1 MATELGQ
8 AYVQVI
14 PSAKG
19 IGGMLK
25 KSMGG
30 DFDSAGQSLG
40 TSLGSKIKKAL
51 IAAGI
56 GKALKTAIFE
66 GAKLEQ
72 SLGGVETLFKGSAGR
87 VKQYASQA
95 FKTAGMSANE
105 YMENVTSFSA
115 AMISSLG
122 GNTKKAAQL
131 SNQAITD
138 MSDNA
143 NKMGSDI
150 SMITQTYQSLAR
162 GQYQM
167 LDNLKLG
174 YGGTKG
180 EMQRL
185 LNDAEK
191 LTGKKYDISNFSDVT
206 QAIHAIQT
214 EMGITGTTAKEAAST
229 ISGSFN
235 MMKASAK
242 DFLGNLTLG
251 RDVSKSME
259 NLVAS
264 TGTFLSNL
272 LPALGNIAKG
282 LVNVIG
288 TTFPQLFSQIGKS
301 LGANMPG
308 LISKGLSMITQFTAS
323 LRNNAGKFIS
333 AGMDMLLKLAQGFAR
348 SMPVLIQKI
357 PQIVT
362 NIAGIINDNA
372 PKVLATGVKIIIT
385 LAKGLIQA
393 IPTLIANIP
402 QILRAM
408 WNAFTAFSWLNLGG
422 TIIRGIVGA
431 LRGGVGALFS
441 AAQSLGTTIL
451 NALANLP
458 ALLFNAGATAIVRM
472 IQGLRS
478 AWGVLTGIGV
488 QIISV
493 IISGLASLGSR
504 LWNKAKS
511 AVSRMISAF
520 RSGGW
525 GSIGTHIIS
534 GIIRGIA
541 GAAGRLF
548 SAMKNL
554 ASRALKSAKKALGIE
569 SPSKIFAAEVGHF
582 IPSGIALGVERNEG
596 VLTASMKHA
605 AGTMTDAFNPN
616 LVRTANSSWSQM
628 NMYPAYK
635 DAFSG
640 GVVQNINIYQPVK
653 TPGETARAIKDAAF
667 KIGLA
672 GGQ

>member
-1 MATELGQ
+1 MATELGK

-30 DFDSAGQSLG
+30 DMDSAGTSLG
-40 TSLGSKIKKAL
+40 KGLGSKIKAAI

-56 GKALKTAIFE
+56 GKVLKTAIFE

-87 VKQYASQA
+87 VKKYAA
-95 FKTAGMSANE
+95 EAYRTAGMSGNE

-122 GNTKKAAQL
+122 GNTKKAAKL

-143 NKMGSDI
+143 NKMGTDL
-150 SMITQTYQSLAR
+150 SMVTQTYQSLAR

-191 LTGKKYDISNFSDVT
+191 LTGKKYDISSFSDVT

-214 EMGITGTTAKEAAST
+214 QMGITGTTAKEAAST

-235 MMKASAK
+235 MMKSAAK

-259 NLVAS
+259 NLVTS

-288 TTFPQLFSQIGKS
+288 TTFPQMFSKIGNS
-301 LGANMPG
+301 LGASMPG
-308 LISKGLSMITQFTAS
+308 LISKGLTMVTQFTAS
-323 LRNNAGKFIS
+323 LRKNAGKFVS
-333 AGMDMLLKLAQGFAR
+333 AGMEMLLKLAQGWAN
-348 SMPVLIQKI
+348 SMPVMIQKI
-357 PQIVT
+357 PQIIT
-362 NIAGIINDNA
+362 NIAGLINDNA
-372 PKVLATGVKIIIT
+372 PKIMVTGGKIIIT
-385 LAKGLIQA
+385 LVRGLINA

-408 WNAFTAFSWLNLGG
+408 WNAFTAFNWMSLGSSM
-422 TIIRGIVGA
+422 ISGIAGA
-431 LRGGVGALFS
+431 LRSGIGSLFS
-441 AAQSLGTTIL
+441 AAQSLCVTIV
-451 NALANLP
+451 NAFINLP
-458 ALLFNAGATAIVRM
+458 TVLFNAGATAIVHL
-472 IQGLRS
+472 IQGFRS
-478 AWGVLTGIGV
+478 AWGVITSIGGRIV
-488 QIISV
+488 V
-493 IISGLASLGSR
+493 AVISGLVSLASRMWSS
-504 LWNKAKS
+504 AKS
-511 AVSRMISAF
+511 AASRMLSAF
-520 RSGGW
+520 RAVSW
-525 GSIGTHIIS
+525 GSVGTHIIS

-541 GAAGRLF
+541 GAAGKLF
-548 SAMKNL
+548 SSMKNL
-554 ASRALKSAKKALGIE
+554 ASKALSAAKKVLGIN
-569 SPSKIFAAEVGHF
+569 SPSRVFAAEVGRW
-582 IPSGIALGVERNEG
+582 IPAGIAVGVTNNSGILSSVMDDTAKSM
-596 VLTASMKHA
+596 TAS
-605 AGTMTDAFNPN
+605 FNPN
-616 LVRTANSSWSQM
+616 LVRNAQISWSGATQ
-628 NMYPAYK
+628 NNA
-635 DAFSG
+635 ANQTG
-640 GVVQNINIYQPVK
+640 NVVQNINIYQPVK
-653 TPGETARAIKDAAF
+653 TPGETAEAIKNTAKYAF
-667 KIGLA
+667 A
-672 GGQ
+672 GDYI

>member
-1 MATELGQ
+1 MATELGK

-19 IGGMLK
+19 IGDMLK
-25 KSMGG
+25 KSRGG
-30 DFDSAGQSLG
+30 DIDSAGTSLG
-40 TSLGSKIKKAL
+40 KGLGSKIKAA
-51 IAAGI
+51 IVAAGI
-56 GKALKTAIFE
+56 GKVLKTAIFE

-95 FKTAGMSANE
+95 FRTAGMSANE

-122 GNTKKAAQL
+122 GNTKKAARL

-150 SMITQTYQSLAR
+150 NMITQTYQSLAR

-180 EMQRL
+180 ELQRL

-191 LTGKKYDISNFSDVT
+191 LTGKKYDISSFSDVT

-214 EMGITGTTAKEAAST
+214 QMGITGTTAKEAAST

-242 DFLGNLTLG
+242 NFLGNLTLG
-251 RDVSKSME
+251 RDVSQTLQQ
-259 NLVAS
+259 LVTS

-282 LVNVIG
+282 IVSVIG
-288 TTFPQLFSQIGKS
+288 STFPQLFGQIGNS
-301 LGANMPG
+301 LGANMPK
-308 LISKGLSMITQFTAS
+308 LISKGLDMITQFTAS
-323 LRNNAGKFIS
+323 LRSNAGKFIS
-333 AGMDMLLKLAQGFAR
+333 AGADMLLKLAQGLAN
-348 SMPVLIQKI
+348 SLPILIQKL
-357 PQIVT
+357 PQIIT

-372 PKVLATGVKIIIT
+372 PKLLVTGVKIIIT
-385 LAKGLIQA
+385 LAKGIIQA

-402 QILRAM
+402 QILRAI
-408 WNAFTAFSWLNLGG
+408 WNAFTAFNWLSLGS
-422 TIIRGIVGA
+422 TIVRSIAGA

-458 ALLFNAGATAIVRM
+458 TFLFNAGATAIVHM
-472 IQGLRS
+472 IQGFRS
-478 AWGVLTGIGV
+478 AWGVITSIGG
-488 QIISV
+488 QIVVAIV
-493 IISGLASLGSR
+493 SGLLRLPSLM
-504 LWNKAKS
+504 WNKAKG
-511 AVSRMISAF
+511 AVSRMKSAF
-520 RSGGW
+520 TSGGW
-525 GSIGTHIIS
+525 HNIGSHIVS

-548 SAMKNL
+548 SSMRNL
-554 ASRALKSAKKALGIE
+554 ASKALSSAKKALGIS
-569 SPSKIFAAEVGHF
+569 SPSRVFAAEVGKW
-582 IPSGIALGVERNEG
+582 IPAGIAVGVTRNSSI
-596 VLTASMKHA
+596 LTEIMDDTAKSM
-605 AGTMTDAFNPN
+605 TNSFNPN
-616 LVRTANSSWSQM
+616 LVRNAQISWNGAPQSNGVM
-628 NMYPAYK
+628 PA
-635 DAFSG
+635 G
-640 GVVQNINIYQPVK
+640 NVVQNINIYQPVK
-653 TPGETARAIKDAAF
+653 TPGETAEAIKNTAKYAF
-667 KIGLA
+667 A
-672 GGQ
+672 GDYI

>member
-1 MATELGQ
+1 MATELGK

-30 DFDSAGQSLG
+30 DMDSAGTSLG
-40 TSLGSKIKKAL
+40 KGLGSKIKAAI

-56 GKALKTAIFE
+56 GKVLKTAIFE

-87 VKQYASQA
+87 VKKYAA
-95 FKTAGMSANE
+95 EAYRTAGMSGNE

-122 GNTKKAAQL
+122 GNTKKAAKL

-143 NKMGSDI
+143 NKMGTDL
-150 SMITQTYQSLAR
+150 SMVTQTYQSLAR

-191 LTGKKYDISNFSDVT
+191 LTGKKYDISSFSDVT

-214 EMGITGTTAKEAAST
+214 QMGITGTTAKEAAST

-259 NLVAS
+259 NLVTS

-288 TTFPQLFSQIGKS
+288 TTFPQMFSKIGNS
-301 LGANMPG
+301 LGASMPG
-308 LISKGLSMITQFTAS
+308 LISKGLTMVTQFTAS
-323 LRNNAGKFIS
+323 LRKNAGKFVS
-333 AGMDMLLKLAQGFAR
+333 AGMEMLLKLAQGWAN
-348 SMPVLIQKI
+348 SMPVMIQKI
-357 PQIVT
+357 PQIIT
-362 NIAGIINDNA
+362 NIAGLINDNA
-372 PKVLATGVKIIIT
+372 PKIMVTGGKIIIT
-385 LAKGLIQA
+385 LVKGLINA

-408 WNAFTAFSWLNLGG
+408 WNAFTAFNWMSLGSSM
-422 TIIRGIVGA
+422 ISGIAGA
-431 LRGGVGALFS
+431 LRSGIGSLFS
-441 AAQSLGTTIL
+441 AAQSLCVTIV
-451 NALANLP
+451 NAFINLP
-458 ALLFNAGATAIVRM
+458 TVLFNAGATAIVHL
-472 IQGLRS
+472 IQGFRS
-478 AWGVLTGIGV
+478 AWGVITSIGGRIV
-488 QIISV
+488 V
-493 IISGLASLGSR
+493 AVISGLVSLASRMWSS
-504 LWNKAKS
+504 AKS
-511 AVSRMISAF
+511 AASRMLSAF
-520 RSGGW
+520 RAVSW
-525 GSIGTHIIS
+525 GSVGTHIIS

-541 GAAGRLF
+541 GAAGKLF

-554 ASRALKSAKKALGIE
+554 ASKALSAAKKVLGIN
-569 SPSKIFAAEVGHF
+569 SPSRVFAAEVGRW
-582 IPSGIALGVERNEG
+582 IPAGIAVGVTKNSG
-596 VLTASMKHA
+596 MLSSVMDDTAKSM
-605 AGTMTDAFNPN
+605 TSSFNPN
-616 LVRTANSSWSQM
+616 LVRNAQISWSGATQ
-628 NMYPAYK
+628 NNA
-635 DAFSG
+635 ANQTG
-640 GVVQNINIYQPVK
+640 NVVQNINIYQPVK
-653 TPGETARAIKDAAF
+653 TPGETAEAIKNTAKYAF
-667 KIGLA
+667 A
-672 GGQ
+672 GDYI

>member
-1 MATELGQ
+1 MATELGK

-30 DFDSAGQSLG
+30 DMDSAGTSLG
-40 TSLGSKIKKAL
+40 KGLGSKIKAAI

-56 GKALKTAIFE
+56 GKVLKTAIFE

-87 VKQYASQA
+87 VKKYAA
-95 FKTAGMSANE
+95 EAYRTAGMSENE

-122 GNTKKAAQL
+122 GNTKKAAKL

-143 NKMGSDI
+143 NKMGTDL
-150 SMITQTYQSLAR
+150 SMVTQTYQSLAR

-191 LTGKKYDISNFSDVT
+191 LTGKKYDISSFSDVT

-214 EMGITGTTAKEAAST
+214 QMGITGTTAKEAAST

-235 MMKASAK
+235 MMKSAAK

-259 NLVAS
+259 NLVTS

-288 TTFPQLFSQIGKS
+288 TTFPQMFSKIGNS
-301 LGANMPG
+301 LGASMPG
-308 LISKGLSMITQFTAS
+308 LISKGLTMVTQFTAS
-323 LRNNAGKFIS
+323 LRKNAGKFVS
-333 AGMDMLLKLAQGFAR
+333 AGMEMLLKLAQGWAN
-348 SMPVLIQKI
+348 SMPVMIQKI
-357 PQIVT
+357 PQIIT
-362 NIAGIINDNA
+362 NIAGLINDNA
-372 PKVLATGVKIIIT
+372 PKIMVTGGKIIIT
-385 LAKGLIQA
+385 LVKGLINA

-408 WNAFTAFSWLNLGG
+408 WNAFTAFNWMSLGSSM
-422 TIIRGIVGA
+422 ISGIAGA
-431 LRGGVGALFS
+431 LRSGIGSLFS
-441 AAQSLGTTIL
+441 AAQSLCVTIV
-451 NALANLP
+451 NAFINLP
-458 ALLFNAGATAIVRM
+458 TVLFNAGATAIVHL
-472 IQGLRS
+472 IQGFRS
-478 AWGVLTGIGV
+478 AWGVITSIGGRIV
-488 QIISV
+488 V
-493 IISGLASLGSR
+493 AVISGLVSLASRMWSS
-504 LWNKAKS
+504 AKS
-511 AVSRMISAF
+511 AASRMLSAF
-520 RSGGW
+520 RAVSW
-525 GSIGTHIIS
+525 GSVGTHIIS
-534 GIIRGIA
+534 GIVRGIA
-541 GAAGRLF
+541 GAAGKLF

-554 ASRALKSAKKALGIE
+554 ASKALSAAKKVLGIN
-569 SPSKIFAAEVGHF
+569 SPSRVFAAEVGRW
-582 IPSGIALGVERNEG
+582 IPAGIAVGVTKNSG
-596 VLTASMKHA
+596 MLSSVMDDTAKSM
-605 AGTMTDAFNPN
+605 TSSFNPN
-616 LVRTANSSWSQM
+616 LVRNAQISWSGATQ
-628 NMYPAYK
+628 NNA
-635 DAFSG
+635 ANQTG
-640 GVVQNINIYQPVK
+640 NVVQNINIYQPVK
-653 TPGETARAIKDAAF
+653 TPGETAEAIKNTAKYAF
-667 KIGLA
+667 A
-672 GGQ
+672 GDYI

>member
-1 MATELGQ
+1 MATELGK

-30 DFDSAGQSLG
+30 DMDSAGTSLG
-40 TSLGSKIKKAL
+40 KGLGSKIKAAI

-56 GKALKTAIFE
+56 GKVLKTAIFE

-87 VKQYASQA
+87 VKKYAA
-95 FKTAGMSANE
+95 EAYRTAGMSGNE

-122 GNTKKAAQL
+122 GNTKKAAKL

-143 NKMGSDI
+143 NKMGSDL
-150 SMITQTYQSLAR
+150 SMVTQTYQSLAR

-191 LTGKKYDISNFSDVT
+191 LTGKKYDISSFSDVT

-214 EMGITGTTAKEAAST
+214 QMGITGTTAKEAAST

-235 MMKASAK
+235 MMKSAAK

-259 NLVAS
+259 NLVTS

-288 TTFPQLFSQIGKS
+288 TTFPQMFSKIGNS
-301 LGANMPG
+301 LGASMPG
-308 LISKGLSMITQFTAS
+308 LISKGLTMVTQFTAS
-323 LRNNAGKFIS
+323 LRKNAGKFVS
-333 AGMDMLLKLAQGFAR
+333 AGMEMLLKLAQGWAN
-348 SMPVLIQKI
+348 SMPVMIQKI
-357 PQIVT
+357 PQIIT
-362 NIAGIINDNA
+362 NIAGLINDNA
-372 PKVLATGVKIIIT
+372 PKIMVTGGKIIIT
-385 LAKGLIQA
+385 LVKGLINA

-408 WNAFTAFSWLNLGG
+408 WNAFTAFNWMSLGSSM
-422 TIIRGIVGA
+422 ISGIAGA
-431 LRGGVGALFS
+431 LRSGIGSLFS
-441 AAQSLGTTIL
+441 AAQSLCVTIV
-451 NALANLP
+451 NAFINLP
-458 ALLFNAGATAIVRM
+458 TVLFNAGATAIVHL
-472 IQGLRS
+472 IQGFRS
-478 AWGVLTGIGV
+478 AWGVITSIGGRIV
-488 QIISV
+488 V
-493 IISGLASLGSR
+493 AVISGLVSLASRMWSS
-504 LWNKAKS
+504 AKS
-511 AVSRMISAF
+511 AASRMLSAF
-520 RSGGW
+520 RAVSW
-525 GSIGTHIIS
+525 GSVGTHIIS
-534 GIIRGIA
+534 GIVRGIA
-541 GAAGRLF
+541 GAAGKLF

-554 ASRALKSAKKALGIE
+554 ASKALSAAKKVLGIN
-569 SPSKIFAAEVGHF
+569 SPSRVFAAEVGRW
-582 IPSGIALGVERNEG
+582 IPAGIAVGVTKNSG
-596 VLTASMKHA
+596 MLSSVMDDTAKSM
-605 AGTMTDAFNPN
+605 TSSFNPN
-616 LVRTANSSWSQM
+616 LVRNAQISWSGATQ
-628 NMYPAYK
+628 NNA
-635 DAFSG
+635 ANQTG
-640 GVVQNINIYQPVK
+640 NVVQNINIYQPVK
-653 TPGETARAIKDAAF
+653 TPGETAEAIKNTAKYAF
-667 KIGLA
+667 A
-672 GGQ
+672 GDYI

>member
-1 MATELGQ
+1 MATELGK

-30 DFDSAGQSLG
+30 DMDSAGTSLG
-40 TSLGSKIKKAL
+40 KGLGSKIKAAI

-56 GKALKTAIFE
+56 GKVLKTAIFE

-87 VKQYASQA
+87 VKKYAA
-95 FKTAGMSANE
+95 EAYRTAGMSGNE

-122 GNTKKAAQL
+122 GNTKKAAKL

-143 NKMGSDI
+143 NKMGTDL
-150 SMITQTYQSLAR
+150 SMVTQTYQSLAR

-174 YGGTKG
+174 YGGTKD

-191 LTGKKYDISNFSDVT
+191 LTGKKYDISSFSDVT

-214 EMGITGTTAKEAAST
+214 QMGITGTTAKEAAST

-259 NLVAS
+259 NLVTS

-288 TTFPQLFSQIGKS
+288 TTFPQMFSKIGNS
-301 LGANMPG
+301 LGASMPG
-308 LISKGLSMITQFTAS
+308 LISKGLTMVTQFTAS
-323 LRNNAGKFIS
+323 LRKNAGKFVS
-333 AGMDMLLKLAQGFAR
+333 AGMEMLLKLAQGWAN
-348 SMPVLIQKI
+348 SMPVMIQKI
-357 PQIVT
+357 PQIIT
-362 NIAGIINDNA
+362 NIAGLINDNA
-372 PKVLATGVKIIIT
+372 PKIMVTGGKIIIT
-385 LAKGLIQA
+385 LVKGLINA

-408 WNAFTAFSWLNLGG
+408 WNAFTAFNWMSLGSSM
-422 TIIRGIVGA
+422 ISGIAGA
-431 LRGGVGALFS
+431 LRSGIGSLFS
-441 AAQSLGTTIL
+441 AAQSLCVTIV
-451 NALANLP
+451 NAFINLP
-458 ALLFNAGATAIVRM
+458 TVLFNAGATAIVHL
-472 IQGLRS
+472 IQGFRS
-478 AWGVLTGIGV
+478 AWGVITSIGGRIV
-488 QIISV
+488 V
-493 IISGLASLGSR
+493 AVISGLVSLASRMWSS
-504 LWNKAKS
+504 AKS
-511 AVSRMISAF
+511 AASRMLSAF
-520 RSGGW
+520 RAVSW
-525 GSIGTHIIS
+525 GSVGTHIIS

-541 GAAGRLF
+541 GAAGKLF
-548 SAMKNL
+548 SSMKNL
-554 ASRALKSAKKALGIE
+554 ASKALSAAKKVLGIN
-569 SPSKIFAAEVGHF
+569 SPSRVFAAEVGRW
-582 IPSGIALGVERNEG
+582 IPAGIAVGVTKNSG
-596 VLTASMKHA
+596 MLSSVMDDTAKSM
-605 AGTMTDAFNPN
+605 TSSFNPN
-616 LVRTANSSWSQM
+616 LVRNAQISWSGATQ
-628 NMYPAYK
+628 NNA
-635 DAFSG
+635 ANQTG
-640 GVVQNINIYQPVK
+640 NVVQNINIYQPVK
-653 TPGETARAIKDAAF
+653 TPGETAEAIKNTAKYAF
-667 KIGLA
+667 A
-672 GGQ
+672 GDYI

>member
-1 MATELGQ
+1 MATELGK

-30 DFDSAGQSLG
+30 DMDSAGTSLG
-40 TSLGSKIKKAL
+40 KGLGSKIKAAI

-56 GKALKTAIFE
+56 GKVLKTAIFE

-87 VKQYASQA
+87 VKKYAA
-95 FKTAGMSANE
+95 EAYRTAGMSGNE

-122 GNTKKAAQL
+122 GNTKKAAKL

-143 NKMGSDI
+143 NKMGTDL
-150 SMITQTYQSLAR
+150 SMVTQTYQSLAR

-191 LTGKKYDISNFSDVT
+191 LTGKKYDISSFSDVT

-214 EMGITGTTAKEAAST
+214 QMGITGTTAKEAAST

-259 NLVAS
+259 NLVTS

-288 TTFPQLFSQIGKS
+288 TTFPQMFSKIGNS
-301 LGANMPG
+301 LGASMPG
-308 LISKGLSMITQFTAS
+308 LISKGLTMVTQFTAS
-323 LRNNAGKFIS
+323 LRKNAGKFVS
-333 AGMDMLLKLAQGFAR
+333 AGMEMLLKLAQGWAN
-348 SMPVLIQKI
+348 SMPVMIQKI
-357 PQIVT
+357 PQIIT
-362 NIAGIINDNA
+362 NIAGLINDNA
-372 PKVLATGVKIIIT
+372 PKIMVTGGKIIIT
-385 LAKGLIQA
+385 LVKGLINA

-408 WNAFTAFSWLNLGG
+408 WNAFTAFNWMSIGSSM
-422 TIIRGIVGA
+422 ISGIAGA
-431 LRGGVGALFS
+431 LRSGIGSLFS
-441 AAQSLGTTIL
+441 AAQSLCVTIV
-451 NALANLP
+451 NAFINLP
-458 ALLFNAGATAIVRM
+458 TVLFNAGATAIVHL
-472 IQGLRS
+472 IQGFRS
-478 AWGVLTGIGV
+478 AWGVITSIGGRIV
-488 QIISV
+488 V
-493 IISGLASLGSR
+493 AVISGLVSLASRMWSS
-504 LWNKAKS
+504 AKS
-511 AVSRMISAF
+511 AASRMLSAF
-520 RSGGW
+520 RAVSW
-525 GSIGTHIIS
+525 GSVGTHIIS

-541 GAAGRLF
+541 GAAGKLF
-548 SAMKNL
+548 SSMKNL
-554 ASRALKSAKKALGIE
+554 ASKALSAAKKVLGIN
-569 SPSKIFAAEVGHF
+569 SPSRVFAAEVGRW
-582 IPSGIALGVERNEG
+582 IPAGIAVGVTKNSG
-596 VLTASMKHA
+596 MLSSVMDDTAKSM
-605 AGTMTDAFNPN
+605 TSSFNPN
-616 LVRTANSSWSQM
+616 LVRNAQISWSGSTQ
-628 NMYPAYK
+628 NNA
-635 DAFSG
+635 ANQTG
-640 GVVQNINIYQPVK
+640 NVVQNINIYQPVK
-653 TPGETARAIKDAAF
+653 TPGETAEAIKNTAKYAF
-667 KIGLA
+667 A
-672 GGQ
+672 GDYI

>member
-1 MATELGQ
+1 MATELGK

-30 DFDSAGQSLG
+30 DMDSAGTSLG
-40 TSLGSKIKKAL
+40 KGLGSKIKAAI

-56 GKALKTAIFE
+56 GKVLKTAIFE

-87 VKQYASQA
+87 VKKYAA
-95 FKTAGMSANE
+95 EAYRTAGMSGNE

-122 GNTKKAAQL
+122 GNTKKAAKL

-143 NKMGSDI
+143 NKMGTDL
-150 SMITQTYQSLAR
+150 SMVTQTYQSLAR

-191 LTGKKYDISNFSDVT
+191 LTGKKYDISSFSDVT

-214 EMGITGTTAKEAAST
+214 QMGITGTTAKEAAST

-259 NLVAS
+259 NLVTS

-288 TTFPQLFSQIGKS
+288 TTFPQMFSKIGNS
-301 LGANMPG
+301 LGASMPG
-308 LISKGLSMITQFTAS
+308 LISKGLTMVTQFTAS
-323 LRNNAGKFIS
+323 LRRNAGKFVS
-333 AGMDMLLKLAQGFAR
+333 AGMEMLLKLAQGWAN
-348 SMPVLIQKI
+348 SMPVMIQKI
-357 PQIVT
+357 PQIIT
-362 NIAGIINDNA
+362 NIAGLINDNA
-372 PKVLATGVKIIIT
+372 PKIMVTGGKIIIT
-385 LAKGLIQA
+385 LVKGLINA

-408 WNAFTAFSWLNLGG
+408 WNAFTAFNWMSLGSSM
-422 TIIRGIVGA
+422 ISGIVGA
-431 LRGGVGALFS
+431 LRSGIGSLFS
-441 AAQSLGTTIL
+441 AAQSLCVTIV
-451 NALANLP
+451 NAFINLP
-458 ALLFNAGATAIVRM
+458 TVLFNAGATAIVHL
-472 IQGLRS
+472 IQGFRS
-478 AWGVLTGIGV
+478 AWGVITSIGGRIV
-488 QIISV
+488 V
-493 IISGLASLGSR
+493 AVISGLVSLASRMWSS
-504 LWNKAKS
+504 AKS
-511 AVSRMISAF
+511 AASRMLSAF
-520 RSGGW
+520 RAVSW
-525 GSIGTHIIS
+525 GSVGTHIIS

-541 GAAGRLF
+541 GAAGKLF
-548 SAMKNL
+548 SSMKNL
-554 ASRALKSAKKALGIE
+554 ASKALSAAKKVLGIN
-569 SPSKIFAAEVGHF
+569 SPSRVFAAEVGRW
-582 IPSGIALGVERNEG
+582 IPAGIAVGVTKNSGILSSVMDDTAKSM
-596 VLTASMKHA
+596 TAS
-605 AGTMTDAFNPN
+605 FNPN
-616 LVRTANSSWSQM
+616 LVRNAQISWSGATQ
-628 NMYPAYK
+628 NNA
-635 DAFSG
+635 ANQTG
-640 GVVQNINIYQPVK
+640 NVVQNINIYQPVK
-653 TPGETARAIKDAAF
+653 TPGETAEAIKNTAKYAF
-667 KIGLA
+667 A
-672 GGQ
+672 GDYI

>member
-1 MATELGQ
+1 MATELGK

-30 DFDSAGQSLG
+30 DMDSAGTSLG
-40 TSLGSKIKKAL
+40 KGLGSKIKAAI

-56 GKALKTAIFE
+56 GKVLKTAIFE

-87 VKQYASQA
+87 VKKYAA
-95 FKTAGMSANE
+95 EAYRTAGMSGNE

-122 GNTKKAAQL
+122 GNTKKAAKL

-143 NKMGSDI
+143 NKMGTDL
-150 SMITQTYQSLAR
+150 SMVTQTYQSLAR

-191 LTGKKYDISNFSDVT
+191 LTGKKYDISSFSDVT

-214 EMGITGTTAKEAAST
+214 QMGITGTTAKEAAST

-235 MMKASAK
+235 MMKSAAK

-259 NLVAS
+259 NLVTS

-288 TTFPQLFSQIGKS
+288 TTFPQMFSKIGNS
-301 LGANMPG
+301 LGASMPG
-308 LISKGLSMITQFTAS
+308 LISKGLTMVTQFTAS
-323 LRNNAGKFIS
+323 LRKNAGKFVS
-333 AGMDMLLKLAQGFAR
+333 AGMEMLLKLAQGWAN
-348 SMPVLIQKI
+348 SMPVMIQKI
-357 PQIVT
+357 PQIIT
-362 NIAGIINDNA
+362 NIAGLINDNA
-372 PKVLATGVKIIIT
+372 PKIMVTGGKIIIT
-385 LAKGLIQA
+385 LVKGLINA

-408 WNAFTAFSWLNLGG
+408 WNAFTAFNWMSLGSSM
-422 TIIRGIVGA
+422 ISGIAGA
-431 LRGGVGALFS
+431 LRSGIGSLFS
-441 AAQSLGTTIL
+441 AAQSLCVTIV
-451 NALANLP
+451 NAFINLP
-458 ALLFNAGATAIVRM
+458 TVLFNAGATAIVHL
-472 IQGLRS
+472 IQGFRS
-478 AWGVLTGIGV
+478 AWGVITSIGGRIV
-488 QIISV
+488 V
-493 IISGLASLGSR
+493 AVISGLVSLASRMWSS
-504 LWNKAKS
+504 AKS
-511 AVSRMISAF
+511 AASRMLSAF
-520 RSGGW
+520 RAVSW
-525 GSIGTHIIS
+525 GSVGTHIIS

-541 GAAGRLF
+541 GAAGKLF

-554 ASRALKSAKKALGIE
+554 ASKALSAAKKVLGIN
-569 SPSKIFAAEVGHF
+569 SPSRVFAAEVGRW
-582 IPSGIALGVERNEG
+582 IPAGIAVGVTKNSG
-596 VLTASMKHA
+596 MLSSVMDDTAKSM
-605 AGTMTDAFNPN
+605 TSSFNPN
-616 LVRTANSSWSQM
+616 LVRNAQISWSGATQ
-628 NMYPAYK
+628 NNA
-635 DAFSG
+635 ANQTG
-640 GVVQNINIYQPVK
+640 NVVQNINIYQPVK
-653 TPGETARAIKDAAF
+653 TPGETAEAIKNTAKYAF
-667 KIGLA
+667 A
-672 GGQ
+672 GDYI

>member
-1 MATELGQ
+1 MATELGK

-30 DFDSAGQSLG
+30 DMDSAGTSLG
-40 TSLGSKIKKAL
+40 KGLGSKIKAAI

-56 GKALKTAIFE
+56 GKVLKTAIFE

-87 VKQYASQA
+87 VKKYAA
-95 FKTAGMSANE
+95 EAYRTAGMSGNE

-122 GNTKKAAQL
+122 GNTKKAAKL

-143 NKMGSDI
+143 NKMGTDL
-150 SMITQTYQSLAR
+150 SMVTQTYQSLAR

-191 LTGKKYDISNFSDVT
+191 LTGKKYDISSFSDVT

-214 EMGITGTTAKEAAST
+214 QMGITGTTAKEAAST

-259 NLVAS
+259 NLVTS

-288 TTFPQLFSQIGKS
+288 TTFPQMFSKIGNS
-301 LGANMPG
+301 LGASMPG
-308 LISKGLSMITQFTAS
+308 LISKGLTMVTQFTAS
-323 LRNNAGKFIS
+323 LRRNAGKFVS
-333 AGMDMLLKLAQGFAR
+333 AGMEMLLKLAQGWAN
-348 SMPVLIQKI
+348 SMPVMIQKI
-357 PQIVT
+357 PQIIT
-362 NIAGIINDNA
+362 NIAGLINDNA
-372 PKVLATGVKIIIT
+372 PKIMVTGGKIIIT
-385 LAKGLIQA
+385 LVKGLINA

-408 WNAFTAFSWLNLGG
+408 WNAFTAFNWMSLGSSM
-422 TIIRGIVGA
+422 ISGIAGA
-431 LRGGVGALFS
+431 LRSGIGSLFS
-441 AAQSLGTTIL
+441 AAQSLCVTIV
-451 NALANLP
+451 NAFINLP
-458 ALLFNAGATAIVRM
+458 TVLFNAGATAIVHL
-472 IQGLRS
+472 IQGFRS
-478 AWGVLTGIGV
+478 AWGVITSIGGRIV
-488 QIISV
+488 V
-493 IISGLASLGSR
+493 AVISGLVSLASRMWSS
-504 LWNKAKS
+504 AKS
-511 AVSRMISAF
+511 AASRMLSAF
-520 RSGGW
+520 RAVSW
-525 GSIGTHIIS
+525 GSVGTHIIS
-534 GIIRGIA
+534 GIVRGIA
-541 GAAGRLF
+541 GAAGKLF

-554 ASRALKSAKKALGIE
+554 ASKALSAAKKVLGIN
-569 SPSKIFAAEVGHF
+569 SPSRVFAAEVGRW
-582 IPSGIALGVERNEG
+582 IPAGIAVGVTKNSG
-596 VLTASMKHA
+596 MLSSVMDDTAKSM
-605 AGTMTDAFNPN
+605 TSSFNPN
-616 LVRTANSSWSQM
+616 LVRNAQISWSGATQ
-628 NMYPAYK
+628 NNA
-635 DAFSG
+635 ANQTG
-640 GVVQNINIYQPVK
+640 NVVQNINIYQPVK
-653 TPGETARAIKDAAF
+653 TPGETAEAIKNTAKYAF
-667 KIGLA
+667 A
-672 GGQ
+672 GDYI

>member
-1 MATELGQ
+1 MATELGK

-30 DFDSAGQSLG
+30 DMDSAGTSLG
-40 TSLGSKIKKAL
+40 KGLGSKIKAAI

-56 GKALKTAIFE
+56 GKVLKTAIFE

-87 VKQYASQA
+87 VKKYAA
-95 FKTAGMSANE
+95 EAYRTAGMSGNE

-122 GNTKKAAQL
+122 GNTKKAAKL

-143 NKMGSDI
+143 NKMGTDL
-150 SMITQTYQSLAR
+150 SMVTQTYQSLAR

-191 LTGKKYDISNFSDVT
+191 LTGKKYDISSFSDVT

-214 EMGITGTTAKEAAST
+214 QMGITGTTAKEAAST

-259 NLVAS
+259 NLVTS

-288 TTFPQLFSQIGKS
+288 TTFPQMFSKIGNS
-301 LGANMPG
+301 LGASMPG
-308 LISKGLSMITQFTAS
+308 LISKGLTMVTQFTAS
-323 LRNNAGKFIS
+323 LRRNAGKFVS
-333 AGMDMLLKLAQGFAR
+333 AGMEMLLKLAQGWAN
-348 SMPVLIQKI
+348 SMPVMIQKI
-357 PQIVT
+357 PQIIT
-362 NIAGIINDNA
+362 NIAGLINDNA
-372 PKVLATGVKIIIT
+372 PKIMVTGGKIIIT
-385 LAKGLIQA
+385 LVRGLINA

-408 WNAFTAFSWLNLGG
+408 WNAFTAFNWMSLGSSM
-422 TIIRGIVGA
+422 ISGIAGA
-431 LRGGVGALFS
+431 LRSGIGSLFS
-441 AAQSLGTTIL
+441 AAQSLCVTIV
-451 NALANLP
+451 NAFINLP
-458 ALLFNAGATAIVRM
+458 TVLFNAGATAIVHL
-472 IQGLRS
+472 IQGFRS
-478 AWGVLTGIGV
+478 AWGVITSIGGRIV
-488 QIISV
+488 V
-493 IISGLASLGSR
+493 AVISGLVSLASRMWSS
-504 LWNKAKS
+504 AKS
-511 AVSRMISAF
+511 AALRMLSAF
-520 RSGGW
+520 RAVSW
-525 GSIGTHIIS
+525 GSVGTHIIS

-541 GAAGRLF
+541 GAAGKLF
-548 SAMKNL
+548 SSMKNL
-554 ASRALKSAKKALGIE
+554 ASKALSAAKKVLGIN
-569 SPSKIFAAEVGHF
+569 SPSRVFAAEVGRW
-582 IPSGIALGVERNEG
+582 IPAGIAVGVTKNSGILSSVMDDTAKSM
-596 VLTASMKHA
+596 TAS
-605 AGTMTDAFNPN
+605 FNPN
-616 LVRTANSSWSQM
+616 LVRNAQISWSGATQ
-628 NMYPAYK
+628 NNA
-635 DAFSG
+635 ANQTG
-640 GVVQNINIYQPVK
+640 NVVQNINIYQPVK
-653 TPGETARAIKDAAF
+653 TPGETAEAIKNTAKYAF
-667 KIGLA
+667 AEDYI
-672 GGQ
+672 

>member
-1 MATELGQ
+1 MATELGK

-30 DFDSAGQSLG
+30 DMDSAGTSLG
-40 TSLGSKIKKAL
+40 KGLGSKIKAAI

-56 GKALKTAIFE
+56 GKVLKTAIFE

-87 VKQYASQA
+87 VKKYAA
-95 FKTAGMSANE
+95 EAYRTAGMSGNE

-122 GNTKKAAQL
+122 GNTKKAAKL

-143 NKMGSDI
+143 NKMGTDL
-150 SMITQTYQSLAR
+150 SMVTQTYQSLAR

-191 LTGKKYDISNFSDVT
+191 LTGKKYDISSFSDVT

-214 EMGITGTTAKEAAST
+214 QMGITGTTAKEAAST

-235 MMKASAK
+235 MMKSAAK

-259 NLVAS
+259 NLVTS

-288 TTFPQLFSQIGKS
+288 TTFPQMFSKIGNS
-301 LGANMPG
+301 LGASMPG
-308 LISKGLSMITQFTAS
+308 LISKGLTMVTQFTAS
-323 LRNNAGKFIS
+323 LRKNAGKFVS
-333 AGMDMLLKLAQGFAR
+333 AGMEMLLKLAQGWAN
-348 SMPVLIQKI
+348 SMPVMIQKI
-357 PQIVT
+357 PQIIT
-362 NIAGIINDNA
+362 NIAGLINDNA
-372 PKVLATGVKIIIT
+372 PKIMVTGGKIIIT
-385 LAKGLIQA
+385 LVKGLINA

-408 WNAFTAFSWLNLGG
+408 WNAFTAFNWMSLGSSM
-422 TIIRGIVGA
+422 ISGIAGA
-431 LRGGVGALFS
+431 LRSGIGSLFS
-441 AAQSLGTTIL
+441 AAQSLCVTIV
-451 NALANLP
+451 NAFINLP
-458 ALLFNAGATAIVRM
+458 TVLFNAGATAIVHL
-472 IQGLRS
+472 IQGFRS
-478 AWGVLTGIGV
+478 AWGIITSIGGRIV
-488 QIISV
+488 V
-493 IISGLASLGSR
+493 AVISGLVSLASRMWSS
-504 LWNKAKS
+504 AKS
-511 AVSRMISAF
+511 AASRMLSAF
-520 RSGGW
+520 RAVSW
-525 GSIGTHIIS
+525 GSVGTHIIS
-534 GIIRGIA
+534 GIVRGIA
-541 GAAGRLF
+541 GAAGKLF

-554 ASRALKSAKKALGIE
+554 ASKALSAAKKVLGIN
-569 SPSKIFAAEVGHF
+569 SPSRVFAAEVGRW
-582 IPSGIALGVERNEG
+582 IPAGIAVGVTKNSG
-596 VLTASMKHA
+596 MLSSVMDDTAKSM
-605 AGTMTDAFNPN
+605 TSSFNPN
-616 LVRTANSSWSQM
+616 LVRNAQISWSGATQ
-628 NMYPAYK
+628 NNA
-635 DAFSG
+635 ANQTG
-640 GVVQNINIYQPVK
+640 NVVQNINIYQPVK
-653 TPGETARAIKDAAF
+653 TPGETAEAIKNTAKYAF
-667 KIGLA
+667 A
-672 GGQ
+672 GDYI

>member
-1 MATELGQ
+1 MATELGK

-30 DFDSAGQSLG
+30 DMDSAGTSLG
-40 TSLGSKIKKAL
+40 KGLGSKIKAAI

-56 GKALKTAIFE
+56 GKVLKTAIFE

-87 VKQYASQA
+87 VKKYAA
-95 FKTAGMSANE
+95 EAYRTAGMSGNE

-122 GNTKKAAQL
+122 GNTKKAAKL

-143 NKMGSDI
+143 NKMGTDL
-150 SMITQTYQSLAR
+150 SMVTQTYQSLAR

-191 LTGKKYDISNFSDVT
+191 LTGKKYDISSFSDVT

-214 EMGITGTTAKEAAST
+214 QMGITGTTAKEAAST

-259 NLVAS
+259 NLVTS
-264 TGTFLSNL
+264 TGTFFSNL

-288 TTFPQLFSQIGKS
+288 TTFPQMFSKIGNS
-301 LGANMPG
+301 LGASMPG
-308 LISKGLSMITQFTAS
+308 LISKGLTMVTQFTAS
-323 LRNNAGKFIS
+323 LRKNAGKFVS
-333 AGMDMLLKLAQGFAR
+333 AGMEMLLKLAQGWAN
-348 SMPVLIQKI
+348 SMPVMIQKI
-357 PQIVT
+357 PQIIT
-362 NIAGIINDNA
+362 NIAGLINDNA
-372 PKVLATGVKIIIT
+372 PKIMITGGKIIIT
-385 LAKGLIQA
+385 LVNGLINA

-408 WNAFTAFSWLNLGG
+408 WNAFTAFNWMSLGS
-422 TIIRGIVGA
+422 TMISGIAGA
-431 LRGGVGALFS
+431 LRSGIGSLFS
-441 AAQSLGTTIL
+441 AAQSLCVTIV
-451 NALANLP
+451 NAFINLP
-458 ALLFNAGATAIVRM
+458 TVLFNAGATAIVHL
-472 IQGLRS
+472 IQGFRS
-478 AWGVLTGIGV
+478 AWGVITSIGGRIV
-488 QIISV
+488 V
-493 IISGLASLGSR
+493 AVISGLVSLASRMWSS
-504 LWNKAKS
+504 AKS
-511 AVSRMISAF
+511 AASRMLSAF
-520 RSGGW
+520 RAVSW
-525 GSIGTHIIS
+525 GSVGTHIIS

-541 GAAGRLF
+541 GAAGKLF
-548 SAMKNL
+548 SSMKNL
-554 ASRALKSAKKALGIE
+554 ASKALSAAKKVLGIN
-569 SPSKIFAAEVGHF
+569 SPSRVFAAEVGRW
-582 IPSGIALGVERNEG
+582 IPAGIAVGVTKNSGILSSVMDDTAKSM
-596 VLTASMKHA
+596 TAS
-605 AGTMTDAFNPN
+605 FNPN
-616 LVRTANSSWSQM
+616 LVRNAQISWSGATQ
-628 NMYPAYK
+628 NNA
-635 DAFSG
+635 ANQTG
-640 GVVQNINIYQPVK
+640 NVVQNINIYQPVK
-653 TPGETARAIKDAAF
+653 TPGETAEAIKNTAKYAF
-667 KIGLA
+667 A
-672 GGQ
+672 GDYI

>member
-1 MATELGQ
+1 MATELGK

-30 DFDSAGQSLG
+30 DMDSAGTSLG
-40 TSLGSKIKKAL
+40 KGLGSKIKAAI

-56 GKALKTAIFE
+56 GKVLKTAIFE

-87 VKQYASQA
+87 VKKYAA
-95 FKTAGMSANE
+95 EAYRTAGMSGNE

-122 GNTKKAAQL
+122 GNTKKAAKL

-143 NKMGSDI
+143 NKMGTDL
-150 SMITQTYQSLAR
+150 SMVTQTYQSLAR

-191 LTGKKYDISNFSDVT
+191 LTGKKYDISSFSDVT

-214 EMGITGTTAKEAAST
+214 QMGITGTTAKEAAST

-235 MMKASAK
+235 MMKSAAI

-259 NLVAS
+259 NLVTS

-288 TTFPQLFSQIGKS
+288 TTFPQMFSKIGNS
-301 LGANMPG
+301 LGASMPG
-308 LISKGLSMITQFTAS
+308 LISKGLTMVTQFTAS
-323 LRNNAGKFIS
+323 LRKNAGKFVS
-333 AGMDMLLKLAQGFAR
+333 AGMEMLLKLAQGWAN
-348 SMPVLIQKI
+348 SMPVMIQKI
-357 PQIVT
+357 PQIIT
-362 NIAGIINDNA
+362 NIAGLINDNA
-372 PKVLATGVKIIIT
+372 PKIMVTGGKIIIT
-385 LAKGLIQA
+385 LVKGLINA

-408 WNAFTAFSWLNLGG
+408 WNAFTAFNWMSLGSSM
-422 TIIRGIVGA
+422 ISGIAGA
-431 LRGGVGALFS
+431 LRSGIGSLFS
-441 AAQSLGTTIL
+441 AAQSLCVTIV
-451 NALANLP
+451 NAFINLP
-458 ALLFNAGATAIVRM
+458 TVLFNAGATAIVHL
-472 IQGLRS
+472 IQGFRS
-478 AWGVLTGIGV
+478 AWGVITSIGGRIV
-488 QIISV
+488 V
-493 IISGLASLGSR
+493 AVISGLVSLASRMWSS
-504 LWNKAKS
+504 AKS
-511 AVSRMISAF
+511 AASRMLSAF
-520 RSGGW
+520 RAVSW
-525 GSIGTHIIS
+525 GSVGTHIIS
-534 GIIRGIA
+534 GIVRGIA
-541 GAAGRLF
+541 GAAGKLF

-554 ASRALKSAKKALGIE
+554 ASKALSAAKKVLGIN
-569 SPSKIFAAEVGHF
+569 SPSRVFAAEVGRW
-582 IPSGIALGVERNEG
+582 IPAGIAVGVTKNSG
-596 VLTASMKHA
+596 MLSSVMDDTAKSM
-605 AGTMTDAFNPN
+605 TSSFNPN
-616 LVRTANSSWSQM
+616 LVRNAQISWSGATQ
-628 NMYPAYK
+628 NNA
-635 DAFSG
+635 ANQTG
-640 GVVQNINIYQPVK
+640 NVVQNINIYQPVK
-653 TPGETARAIKDAAF
+653 TPGETAEAIKNTAKYAF
-667 KIGLA
+667 A
-672 GGQ
+672 GDYI

>member
-1 MATELGQ
+1 MATELGK

-30 DFDSAGQSLG
+30 DMDSAGTSLG
-40 TSLGSKIKKAL
+40 KGLGSKIKAAI

-56 GKALKTAIFE
+56 GKVLKTAIFE

-87 VKQYASQA
+87 VKKYAA
-95 FKTAGMSANE
+95 EAYRTAGMSGNE

-122 GNTKKAAQL
+122 GNTKKAAKL

-143 NKMGSDI
+143 NKMGTDL
-150 SMITQTYQSLAR
+150 SMVTQTYQSLAR

-191 LTGKKYDISNFSDVT
+191 LTGKKYDISSFSDVT

-214 EMGITGTTAKEAAST
+214 QMGITGTTAKEAAST

-259 NLVAS
+259 NLVTS

-288 TTFPQLFSQIGKS
+288 TTFPQMFSKIGNS
-301 LGANMPG
+301 LGASMPG
-308 LISKGLSMITQFTAS
+308 LISKGLTMVTQFTAS
-323 LRNNAGKFIS
+323 LRKNAGKFVS
-333 AGMDMLLKLAQGFAR
+333 AGMEMLLKLAQGWAN
-348 SMPVLIQKI
+348 SMPVMIQKI
-357 PQIVT
+357 PQIIT
-362 NIAGIINDNA
+362 NIAGLINDNA
-372 PKVLATGVKIIIT
+372 PKIMITGGKIIIT
-385 LAKGLIQA
+385 LVKGLINA

-408 WNAFTAFSWLNLGG
+408 WNAFTAFNWMSLGSSM
-422 TIIRGIVGA
+422 ISGIAGA
-431 LRGGVGALFS
+431 LRSGIGSLFS
-441 AAQSLGTTIL
+441 AAQSLCVTIV
-451 NALANLP
+451 NAFINLP
-458 ALLFNAGATAIVRM
+458 TVLFNAGATAIVHL
-472 IQGLRS
+472 IQGFRS
-478 AWGVLTGIGV
+478 AWGVITSIGGRIV
-488 QIISV
+488 V
-493 IISGLASLGSR
+493 AVISGLVSLASRMWSS
-504 LWNKAKS
+504 AKS
-511 AVSRMISAF
+511 AASRMFSAF
-520 RSGGW
+520 RAVSW
-525 GSIGTHIIS
+525 GSVGTHIIS

-541 GAAGRLF
+541 GAAGKLF

-554 ASRALKSAKKALGIE
+554 ASKALSAAKKVLGIN
-569 SPSKIFAAEVGHF
+569 SPSRVFAAEVGRW
-582 IPSGIALGVERNEG
+582 IPAGIAVGVTKNSG
-596 VLTASMKHA
+596 MLSSVMDDTAKSM
-605 AGTMTDAFNPN
+605 TSSFNPN
-616 LVRTANSSWSQM
+616 LVRNAQISWSGATQ
-628 NMYPAYK
+628 NNA
-635 DAFSG
+635 ANQTG
-640 GVVQNINIYQPVK
+640 NVVQNINIYQPVK
-653 TPGETARAIKDAAF
+653 TPGETAEAIKNTAKYAF
-667 KIGLA
+667 A
-672 GGQ
+672 GDYI

>member
-1 MATELGQ
+1 MATELGK

-30 DFDSAGQSLG
+30 DMDSAGTSLG
-40 TSLGSKIKKAL
+40 KGLGSKIKAAI

-56 GKALKTAIFE
+56 GKVLKTAIFE

-87 VKQYASQA
+87 VKKYAA
-95 FKTAGMSANE
+95 EAYRTAGMSGNE

-122 GNTKKAAQL
+122 GNTKKAAKL

-143 NKMGSDI
+143 NKMGTDL
-150 SMITQTYQSLAR
+150 SMVTQTYQSLAR

-191 LTGKKYDISNFSDVT
+191 LTGKKYDISSFSDVT

-214 EMGITGTTAKEAAST
+214 QMGITGTTAKEAAST

-251 RDVSKSME
+251 RDVSQSME
-259 NLVAS
+259 NLVTS

-288 TTFPQLFSQIGKS
+288 TTFPQMFSKIGNS
-301 LGANMPG
+301 LGASMPG
-308 LISKGLSMITQFTAS
+308 LISKGLTMVTQFTAS
-323 LRNNAGKFIS
+323 LRKNAGKFVS
-333 AGMDMLLKLAQGFAR
+333 AGMEMLLKLAQGWAN
-348 SMPVLIQKI
+348 SMPVMIQKI
-357 PQIVT
+357 PQIIT
-362 NIAGIINDNA
+362 NIAGLINDNA
-372 PKVLATGVKIIIT
+372 PKIMATGGKIIIT
-385 LAKGLIQA
+385 LVKGLINA

-408 WNAFTAFSWLNLGG
+408 WNAFTAFNWMSLGSSM
-422 TIIRGIVGA
+422 ISGIAGA
-431 LRGGVGALFS
+431 LRSGIGSLFS
-441 AAQSLGTTIL
+441 AAQSLCVTIV
-451 NALANLP
+451 NAFINLP
-458 ALLFNAGATAIVRM
+458 TVLFNAGATAIVHL
-472 IQGLRS
+472 IQGFRS
-478 AWGVLTGIGV
+478 AWGVITSIGGRIV
-488 QIISV
+488 V
-493 IISGLASLGSR
+493 AVISGLVSLASRMWSS
-504 LWNKAKS
+504 AKS
-511 AVSRMISAF
+511 AASRMLSAF
-520 RSGGW
+520 RAVSW
-525 GSIGTHIIS
+525 GSVGTHIIS
-534 GIIRGIA
+534 GIVRGIA
-541 GAAGRLF
+541 GAAGKLF

-554 ASRALKSAKKALGIE
+554 ASKALSAAKKVLGIN
-569 SPSKIFAAEVGHF
+569 SPSRVFAAEVGRW
-582 IPSGIALGVERNEG
+582 IPAGIAVGVTKNSG
-596 VLTASMKHA
+596 MLSSVMDDTAKSM
-605 AGTMTDAFNPN
+605 TSSFNPN
-616 LVRTANSSWSQM
+616 LVRNAQISWSGATQ
-628 NMYPAYK
+628 NNA
-635 DAFSG
+635 ANQTG
-640 GVVQNINIYQPVK
+640 NVVQNINIYQPVK
-653 TPGETARAIKDAAF
+653 TPGETAESIKNTAKYAF
-667 KIGLA
+667 A
-672 GGQ
+672 GDYI

>member
-1 MATELGQ
+1 MATELGK

-19 IGGMLK
+19 IGDMLK

-30 DFDSAGQSLG
+30 DIDSAGTSLG
-40 TSLGSKIKKAL
+40 KGLGSKIKAAL
-51 IAAGI
+51 VAAGI
-56 GKALKTAIFE
+56 GKVLKTAIFE

-95 FKTAGMSANE
+95 FRTAGMSANE

-122 GNTKKAAQL
+122 GNTKKAARL

-150 SMITQTYQSLAR
+150 NMITQTYQSLAR

-191 LTGKKYDISNFSDVT
+191 LTGKKYDISSFSDVT
-206 QAIHAIQT
+206 QAIHVIQT
-214 EMGITGTTAKEAAST
+214 QMGITGTTAKEAAST

-242 DFLGNLTLG
+242 NFLGNLTLG
-251 RDVSKSME
+251 RDVSQTLQQ
-259 NLVAS
+259 LVTS

-282 LVNVIG
+282 IVSVIG
-288 TTFPQLFSQIGKS
+288 STFPQLFSQLGNS
-301 LGANMPG
+301 LGANMPK
-308 LISKGLSMITQFTAS
+308 LISKGLDMITQFTAS
-323 LRNNAGKFIS
+323 LRSNAGKFIS
-333 AGMDMLLKLAQGFAR
+333 AGADMLLKLAQGLAN
-348 SMPVLIQKI
+348 SLPILIQKL
-357 PQIVT
+357 PQIIT

-372 PKVLATGVKIIIT
+372 PKLLVTGVKIIIT
-385 LAKGLIQA
+385 LAKGIIQA

-402 QILRAM
+402 QILRAI
-408 WNAFTAFSWLNLGG
+408 WNAFTAFNWLSLGG
-422 TIIRGIVGA
+422 TIVRSIAGA

-458 ALLFNAGATAIVRM
+458 TFLFNAGATAIVHM
-472 IQGLRS
+472 IQGFRS
-478 AWGVLTGIGV
+478 AWGVITSIGG
-488 QIISV
+488 QIVVAIV
-493 IISGLASLGSR
+493 SGLLRLPSLM
-504 LWNKAKS
+504 WNKAKS
-511 AVSRMISAF
+511 AISRMKSAF

-525 GSIGTHIIS
+525 SSIGTHIIS

-548 SAMKNL
+548 SSMRNL
-554 ASRALKSAKKALGIE
+554 ASKALSSAKKALGIS
-569 SPSKIFAAEVGHF
+569 SPSRVFAAEVGKW
-582 IPSGIALGVERNEG
+582 IPAGIADGVARNSSI
-596 VLTASMKHA
+596 LTEVMDDTARSM
-605 AGTMTDAFNPN
+605 TNSFNPN
-616 LVRTANSSWSQM
+616 LVRNAQISWHGVSQDNGAMSSG
-628 NMYPAYK
+628 N
-635 DAFSG
+635 
-640 GVVQNINIYQPVK
+640 VVQNINIYQPVR
-653 TPGETARAIKDAAF
+653 TPGETAEAIKNTAKYAF
-667 KIGLA
+667 A
-672 GGQ
+672 GDYI

>member
-1 MATELGQ
+1 MATELGK

-30 DFDSAGQSLG
+30 DMDSAGTSLG
-40 TSLGSKIKKAL
+40 KGLGSKIKAAI

-56 GKALKTAIFE
+56 GKVLKTAIFE

-87 VKQYASQA
+87 VKKYAA
-95 FKTAGMSANE
+95 EAYRTAGMSGNE

-122 GNTKKAAQL
+122 GNTKKAAKL

-143 NKMGSDI
+143 NKMGTDL
-150 SMITQTYQSLAR
+150 SMVTQTYQSLAR

-191 LTGKKYDISNFSDVT
+191 LTGKKYDISSFSDVT

-214 EMGITGTTAKEAAST
+214 QMGITGTTAKEAAST

-235 MMKASAK
+235 MMKSAAK

-259 NLVAS
+259 NLVTS

-288 TTFPQLFSQIGKS
+288 TTFPQMFSKIGNS
-301 LGANMPG
+301 LGASMPG
-308 LISKGLSMITQFTAS
+308 LISKGLTMVTQFTAS
-323 LRNNAGKFIS
+323 LRKNAGKFVS
-333 AGMDMLLKLAQGFAR
+333 AGMEMLLKLAQGWAN
-348 SMPVLIQKI
+348 SMPVMIQKI
-357 PQIVT
+357 PQIIT
-362 NIAGIINDNA
+362 NIAGLINDNA
-372 PKVLATGVKIIIT
+372 PKIMITGGKIIIT
-385 LAKGLIQA
+385 LVKGLINA

-408 WNAFTAFSWLNLGG
+408 WNAFTAFNWMSLGS
-422 TIIRGIVGA
+422 TMISGIAGA
-431 LRGGVGALFS
+431 LRSGIGSLFS
-441 AAQSLGTTIL
+441 AAQSLCVTIV
-451 NALANLP
+451 NAFINLP
-458 ALLFNAGATAIVRM
+458 TVLFNAGATAIVHL
-472 IQGLRS
+472 IQGFRS
-478 AWGVLTGIGV
+478 AWGVITSIGGRIV
-488 QIISV
+488 V
-493 IISGLASLGSR
+493 AVISGHVSVA
-504 LWNKAKS
+504 
-511 AVSRMISAF
+511 SRM
-520 RSGGW
+520 W
-525 GSIGTHIIS
+525 H
-534 GIIRGIA
+534 
-541 GAAGRLF
+541 
-548 SAMKNL
+548 
-554 ASRALKSAKKALGIE
+554 SAKR
-569 SPSKIFAAEVGHF
+569 AA
-582 IPSGIALGVERNEG
+582 
-596 VLTASMKHA
+596 
-605 AGTMTDAFNPN
+605 
-616 LVRTANSSWSQM
+616 
-628 NMYPAYK
+628 
-635 DAFSG
+635 
-640 GVVQNINIYQPVK
+640 
-653 TPGETARAIKDAAF
+653 
-667 KIGLA
+667 
-672 GGQ
+672 

>member
-1 MATELGQ
+1 MATELGK

-30 DFDSAGQSLG
+30 DMDSAGTSLG
-40 TSLGSKIKKAL
+40 KGLGSKIKAAI

-56 GKALKTAIFE
+56 GKVLKTAIFE

-87 VKQYASQA
+87 VKKYAA
-95 FKTAGMSANE
+95 EAYRTAGMSGNE

-122 GNTKKAAQL
+122 GNTKKAAKL

-143 NKMGSDI
+143 NKMGTDL
-150 SMITQTYQSLAR
+150 SMVTQTYQSLAR

-191 LTGKKYDISNFSDVT
+191 LTGKKYDISSFSDVT

-214 EMGITGTTAKEAAST
+214 QMGITGTTAKEAAST

-235 MMKASAK
+235 MMKSAAK

-259 NLVAS
+259 NLVTS

-288 TTFPQLFSQIGKS
+288 TTFPQMFSKIGNS
-301 LGANMPG
+301 LGASMPG
-308 LISKGLSMITQFTAS
+308 LISKGLTMVTQFTAS
-323 LRNNAGKFIS
+323 LRKNAGKFVS
-333 AGMDMLLKLAQGFAR
+333 AGMEMLLKLAQGRAN
-348 SMPVLIQKI
+348 SMPVMIQKI
-357 PQIVT
+357 PQIIT
-362 NIAGIINDNA
+362 NIAGLINDNA
-372 PKVLATGVKIIIT
+372 PKIMVTGGKIIIT
-385 LAKGLIQA
+385 LVKGLINA

-408 WNAFTAFSWLNLGG
+408 WNAFTAFNWMSLGSSM
-422 TIIRGIVGA
+422 ISGIAGA
-431 LRGGVGALFS
+431 LRSGIGSLFS
-441 AAQSLGTTIL
+441 AAQSLCVTIV
-451 NALANLP
+451 NAFINLP
-458 ALLFNAGATAIVRM
+458 TVLFNAGATAIVHL
-472 IQGLRS
+472 IQGFRS
-478 AWGVLTGIGV
+478 AWGVITSIGGRIV
-488 QIISV
+488 V
-493 IISGLASLGSR
+493 AVISGLVSLASRMWSS
-504 LWNKAKS
+504 AKS
-511 AVSRMISAF
+511 AASRMFSAF
-520 RSGGW
+520 RAVSW
-525 GSIGTHIIS
+525 GSVGTHIIS

-541 GAAGRLF
+541 GAAGKLF
-548 SAMKNL
+548 SSMKNL
-554 ASRALKSAKKALGIE
+554 ASKALSAAKKVLGIN
-569 SPSKIFAAEVGHF
+569 SPSRVFAAEVGRW
-582 IPSGIALGVERNEG
+582 IPAGIAVGVTKNSGILSSVMDDTAKSM
-596 VLTASMKHA
+596 TAS
-605 AGTMTDAFNPN
+605 FNPN
-616 LVRTANSSWSQM
+616 LVRNAQISWSGATQ
-628 NMYPAYK
+628 NNA
-635 DAFSG
+635 ANQTG
-640 GVVQNINIYQPVK
+640 NVVQNINIYQPVK
-653 TPGETARAIKDAAF
+653 TPGETAEAIKNTAKYAF
-667 KIGLA
+667 A
-672 GGQ
+672 GDYI

>member
-1 MATELGQ
+1 MATELGK

-30 DFDSAGQSLG
+30 DMDSAGTSLG
-40 TSLGSKIKKAL
+40 KGLGSKIKAAI

-56 GKALKTAIFE
+56 GKVLKTAIFE

-87 VKQYASQA
+87 VKKYAA
-95 FKTAGMSANE
+95 EAYRTAGMSGNE

-122 GNTKKAAQL
+122 GNTKKAAKL

-143 NKMGSDI
+143 NKMGTDL
-150 SMITQTYQSLAR
+150 SMVTQTYQSLAR

-191 LTGKKYDISNFSDVT
+191 LTGKKYDISSFSDVT

-214 EMGITGTTAKEAAST
+214 QMGITGTTAKEAAST

-235 MMKASAK
+235 MMKSAAK

-259 NLVAS
+259 NLVTS

-288 TTFPQLFSQIGKS
+288 TTFPQMFSKIGNS
-301 LGANMPG
+301 LGASMPG
-308 LISKGLSMITQFTAS
+308 LISKGLTMVTQFTAS
-323 LRNNAGKFIS
+323 LRKNAGKFVS
-333 AGMDMLLKLAQGFAR
+333 AGMEMLLKLAQGWAN
-348 SMPVLIQKI
+348 SMPVMIQKI
-357 PQIVT
+357 PQIIT
-362 NIAGIINDNA
+362 NIAGLINDNA
-372 PKVLATGVKIIIT
+372 PKIMVTGGKIIIT
-385 LAKGLIQA
+385 LVKGLINA

-408 WNAFTAFSWLNLGG
+408 WNAFTAFNWMSLGSSM
-422 TIIRGIVGA
+422 ISGIAGA
-431 LRGGVGALFS
+431 LRSGIGSLFS
-441 AAQSLGTTIL
+441 AAQSLCVTIV
-451 NALANLP
+451 NAFINLP
-458 ALLFNAGATAIVRM
+458 TVLFNAGATAIVHL
-472 IQGLRS
+472 IQGFRS
-478 AWGVLTGIGV
+478 AWGVITSIGGRIV
-488 QIISV
+488 V
-493 IISGLASLGSR
+493 AVISGLISLASRMWSS
-504 LWNKAKS
+504 AKS
-511 AVSRMISAF
+511 AASRMLSAF
-520 RSGGW
+520 RAVSW
-525 GSIGTHIIS
+525 GSVGTHIIS
-534 GIIRGIA
+534 GIVRGIA
-541 GAAGRLF
+541 GAAGKLF
-548 SAMKNL
+548 SSMKNL
-554 ASRALKSAKKALGIE
+554 ASKALSAAKTVLGIN
-569 SPSKIFAAEVGHF
+569 SPSRVFAAEVGRW
-582 IPSGIALGVERNEG
+582 IPAGIAVGVTKNSG
-596 VLTASMKHA
+596 MLSSVMDDTAKSM
-605 AGTMTDAFNPN
+605 TSSFNPN
-616 LVRTANSSWSQM
+616 LVRNAQISWSGVKQ
-628 NMYPAYK
+628 NNA
-635 DAFSG
+635 ANQTG
-640 GVVQNINIYQPVK
+640 NVVQNINIYQPVK
-653 TPGETARAIKDAAF
+653 TPGETAEAIKNTAKYAF
-667 KIGLA
+667 A
-672 GGQ
+672 GDYI

>member
-1 MATELGQ
+1 MATELGK

-30 DFDSAGQSLG
+30 DMDSAGTSLG
-40 TSLGSKIKKAL
+40 KGLGSKIKAAI

-56 GKALKTAIFE
+56 GKVLKTAIFE

-87 VKQYASQA
+87 VKKYAA
-95 FKTAGMSANE
+95 EAYRTAGMSGNE

-122 GNTKKAAQL
+122 GNTKKAAKL

-143 NKMGSDI
+143 NKMGTDL
-150 SMITQTYQSLAR
+150 SMVTQTYQSLAR

-191 LTGKKYDISNFSDVT
+191 LTGKKYDISSFSDVT

-214 EMGITGTTAKEAAST
+214 QMGITGTTAKEAAST

-235 MMKASAK
+235 MMKSAAK

-259 NLVAS
+259 NLVTS

-288 TTFPQLFSQIGKS
+288 TTFPQMFSKIGNS
-301 LGANMPG
+301 LGASMPG
-308 LISKGLSMITQFTAS
+308 LISKGLTMVTQFTAS
-323 LRNNAGKFIS
+323 LRRNAGKFVS
-333 AGMDMLLKLAQGFAR
+333 AGMEMLLKLAQGWAN
-348 SMPVLIQKI
+348 SMPVMIQKI
-357 PQIVT
+357 PQIIT
-362 NIAGIINDNA
+362 NIAGLINDNA
-372 PKVLATGVKIIIT
+372 PKIMVTGGKIIIT
-385 LAKGLIQA
+385 LVRGLINA

-408 WNAFTAFSWLNLGG
+408 WNAFTAFNWMSLGSSM
-422 TIIRGIVGA
+422 ISGIAGA
-431 LRGGVGALFS
+431 LRSGIGSLFS
-441 AAQSLGTTIL
+441 AAQSLCVTIV
-451 NALANLP
+451 NAFINLP
-458 ALLFNAGATAIVRM
+458 TVLFNAGATAIVHL
-472 IQGLRS
+472 IQGFRS
-478 AWGVLTGIGV
+478 AWGVITSIGGRIV
-488 QIISV
+488 V
-493 IISGLASLGSR
+493 AVISGLVSLASRMWSS
-504 LWNKAKS
+504 AKS
-511 AVSRMISAF
+511 AASRMLSAF
-520 RSGGW
+520 RAVSW
-525 GSIGTHIIS
+525 GSVGTHIIS

-541 GAAGRLF
+541 GAAGKLF
-548 SAMKNL
+548 SSMKNL
-554 ASRALKSAKKALGIE
+554 ASKALSAAKKVLGIN
-569 SPSKIFAAEVGHF
+569 SPSRVFAAEVGRW
-582 IPSGIALGVERNEG
+582 IPAGIAVGVTQNSGILSSVMDDTAKSM
-596 VLTASMKHA
+596 TAS
-605 AGTMTDAFNPN
+605 FNPN
-616 LVRTANSSWSQM
+616 LVRNAQISWSGATQ
-628 NMYPAYK
+628 NNA
-635 DAFSG
+635 ANQTG
-640 GVVQNINIYQPVK
+640 NVVQNINIYQPVK
-653 TPGETARAIKDAAF
+653 TPGETAEAIKNTAKYAF
-667 KIGLA
+667 A
-672 GGQ
+672 GDYI

>member
-1 MATELGQ
+1 MATELGK

-30 DFDSAGQSLG
+30 DMDSAGTSLG
-40 TSLGSKIKKAL
+40 KGLGSKIKAAI

-56 GKALKTAIFE
+56 GKVLKTAIFE

-72 SLGGVETLFKGSAGR
+72 SLGGVETLFKESAGR
-87 VKQYASQA
+87 VKKYAA
-95 FKTAGMSANE
+95 EAYRTAGMSGNE

-122 GNTKKAAQL
+122 GNTKKAAKL

-143 NKMGSDI
+143 NKMGTDL
-150 SMITQTYQSLAR
+150 SMVTQTYQSLAR

-191 LTGKKYDISNFSDVT
+191 LTGKKYDISSFSDVT

-214 EMGITGTTAKEAAST
+214 QMGITGTTAKEAATT

-235 MMKASAK
+235 MMKSAAK

-259 NLVAS
+259 NLVTS

-288 TTFPQLFSQIGKS
+288 TTFPQMFSKIGNS
-301 LGANMPG
+301 LGASMPG
-308 LISKGLSMITQFTAS
+308 LISKGLTMVTQFTAS
-323 LRNNAGKFIS
+323 LRKNAGKFVS
-333 AGMDMLLKLAQGFAR
+333 AGMEMLLKLAQGWAN
-348 SMPVLIQKI
+348 SMPVMIQKI
-357 PQIVT
+357 PQIIT
-362 NIAGIINDNA
+362 NIAGLINDNA
-372 PKVLATGVKIIIT
+372 PKIMITGGKIIIT
-385 LAKGLIQA
+385 LVKGLINA

-408 WNAFTAFSWLNLGG
+408 WNAFTAFNWMSLGS
-422 TIIRGIVGA
+422 TMISGIAGA
-431 LRGGVGALFS
+431 LRSGIGSLFS
-441 AAQSLGTTIL
+441 AAQSLCVTIV
-451 NALANLP
+451 NAFINLP
-458 ALLFNAGATAIVRM
+458 TVLFNAGATAIIHL
-472 IQGLRS
+472 IQGFRS
-478 AWGVLTGIGV
+478 AWGVITSIGGRIV
-488 QIISV
+488 V
-493 IISGLASLGSR
+493 AVISGLVSLASRMWSS
-504 LWNKAKS
+504 AKS
-511 AVSRMISAF
+511 AASRMLSAF
-520 RSGGW
+520 RAVSW
-525 GSIGTHIIS
+525 GSVGTHIIS

-541 GAAGRLF
+541 SAAGKLF

-554 ASRALKSAKKALGIE
+554 ASKALSAAKKVLGIN
-569 SPSKIFAAEVGHF
+569 SPSRVFAAEVGRW
-582 IPSGIALGVERNEG
+582 IPAGIAVGVTKNSG
-596 VLTASMKHA
+596 MLSSVMDDTAKSM
-605 AGTMTDAFNPN
+605 TSSFNPN
-616 LVRTANSSWSQM
+616 LVRNAQISWSGATQ
-628 NMYPAYK
+628 NNA
-635 DAFSG
+635 ANQTG
-640 GVVQNINIYQPVK
+640 NVVQNINIYQPVK
-653 TPGETARAIKDAAF
+653 TPGETAEAIKNTAKYAF
-667 KIGLA
+667 A
-672 GGQ
+672 GDYI

>member
-1 MATELGQ
+1 MATELGK

-30 DFDSAGQSLG
+30 DMDSAGTSLG
-40 TSLGSKIKKAL
+40 KGLGSKIKAAI

-56 GKALKTAIFE
+56 GKVLKTAIFE

-87 VKQYASQA
+87 VKKYAA
-95 FKTAGMSANE
+95 EAYRTAGMSGNE

-122 GNTKKAAQL
+122 GNTKKAAKL

-143 NKMGSDI
+143 NKMGTDL
-150 SMITQTYQSLAR
+150 SMVTQTYQSLAR

-191 LTGKKYDISNFSDVT
+191 LTGKKYDISSFSDVT

-214 EMGITGTTAKEAAST
+214 QMGITGTTAKEAAST

-235 MMKASAK
+235 MMKSAAK

-259 NLVAS
+259 NLVTS

-288 TTFPQLFSQIGKS
+288 TTFPQMFSKIGNS
-301 LGANMPG
+301 LGASMPG
-308 LISKGLSMITQFTAS
+308 LISKGLTIVTQFTAS
-323 LRNNAGKFIS
+323 LRKNAGKFVS
-333 AGMDMLLKLAQGFAR
+333 AGMEMLLKLAQGFAR
-348 SMPVLIQKI
+348 SMPVMIQKI
-357 PQIVT
+357 PQIIT
-362 NIAGIINDNA
+362 NIAGLINDNA
-372 PKVLATGVKIIIT
+372 PKIMITGGKIIIT
-385 LAKGLIQA
+385 LVKGLINA

-408 WNAFTAFSWLNLGG
+408 WNAFTAFNWMSLGS
-422 TIIRGIVGA
+422 TMISGIAGA
-431 LRGGVGALFS
+431 LRSGIGSLFS
-441 AAQSLGTTIL
+441 AAQSLCVTIV
-451 NALANLP
+451 NAFINLP
-458 ALLFNAGATAIVRM
+458 TVLFNAGATAIVHL
-472 IQGLRS
+472 IQGFRS
-478 AWGVLTGIGV
+478 AWGVITSIGGRIV
-488 QIISV
+488 V
-493 IISGLASLGSR
+493 AVISGLVSLASRMWSS
-504 LWNKAKS
+504 AKS
-511 AVSRMISAF
+511 AASRMLSAF
-520 RSGGW
+520 RAVSW
-525 GSIGTHIIS
+525 GSVGTHIIS

-541 GAAGRLF
+541 GAAGKLF
-548 SAMKNL
+548 SSMKNL
-554 ASRALKSAKKALGIE
+554 ASKALSAAKKVLGIN
-569 SPSKIFAAEVGHF
+569 SPSKVFAAEVGRW
-582 IPSGIALGVERNEG
+582 IPAGIAVGVTKNSG
-596 VLTASMKHA
+596 MLSSVMDDTAKSM
-605 AGTMTDAFNPN
+605 TNSFNPN
-616 LVRTANSSWSQM
+616 LVRNAQISWSGATQ
-628 NMYPAYK
+628 NNA
-635 DAFSG
+635 ANQIG
-640 GVVQNINIYQPVK
+640 NVVQNINIYQPVK
-653 TPGETARAIKDAAF
+653 TPGETAEAIKNTAKYVF
-667 KIGLA
+667 A
-672 GGQ
+672 GDYI

>member
-1 MATELGQ
+1 MATELGK

-30 DFDSAGQSLG
+30 DMDSAGTSLG
-40 TSLGSKIKKAL
+40 KGLGSKIKAAI

-56 GKALKTAIFE
+56 GKVLKTAIFE

-87 VKQYASQA
+87 VKKYAA
-95 FKTAGMSANE
+95 EAYRTAGMSGNE

-122 GNTKKAAQL
+122 GNTKKAAKL

-143 NKMGSDI
+143 NKMGTDL
-150 SMITQTYQSLAR
+150 SMVTQTYQSLAR

-191 LTGKKYDISNFSDVT
+191 LTGKKYDISSFSDVT

-214 EMGITGTTAKEAAST
+214 QMGITGTTAKEAAST

-259 NLVAS
+259 NLVTS

-288 TTFPQLFSQIGKS
+288 TTFPQMFSKIGNS
-301 LGANMPG
+301 LGASMPG
-308 LISKGLSMITQFTAS
+308 LISKGLTMVTQFTTS
-323 LRNNAGKFIS
+323 LRKNAGKFVS
-333 AGMDMLLKLAQGFAR
+333 AGMEMLLKLAQGWAN
-348 SMPVLIQKI
+348 SMPVMIQKI
-357 PQIVT
+357 PQIIT
-362 NIAGIINDNA
+362 NIAGLINDNA
-372 PKVLATGVKIIIT
+372 PKIMITGGKIIIT
-385 LAKGLIQA
+385 LVKGLINA

-408 WNAFTAFSWLNLGG
+408 WNAFTAFNWMSLGS
-422 TIIRGIVGA
+422 TMISGIAGA
-431 LRGGVGALFS
+431 LRSGIGSLFS
-441 AAQSLGTTIL
+441 AAQSLCVTIV
-451 NALANLP
+451 NAFINLP
-458 ALLFNAGATAIVRM
+458 TVLFNAGATAIVHL
-472 IQGLRS
+472 IQGFRS
-478 AWGVLTGIGV
+478 AWGVITSIGGRIV
-488 QIISV
+488 V
-493 IISGLASLGSR
+493 AVISGLVSLASRMWSS
-504 LWNKAKS
+504 AKS
-511 AVSRMISAF
+511 AASRMLSAF
-520 RSGGW
+520 RAVSW
-525 GSIGTHIIS
+525 GSVGTHIIS

-541 GAAGRLF
+541 GAAGKLF
-548 SAMKNL
+548 SSMKNL
-554 ASRALKSAKKALGIE
+554 ASKALSAAKKVLGIN
-569 SPSKIFAAEVGHF
+569 SPSRVFAAEVGRW
-582 IPSGIALGVERNEG
+582 IPAGIAVGVTKNSGILSSVMDDTAKSM
-596 VLTASMKHA
+596 TAS
-605 AGTMTDAFNPN
+605 FNPN
-616 LVRTANSSWSQM
+616 LVRNAQISWSGATQ
-628 NMYPAYK
+628 NNA
-635 DAFSG
+635 ANQTG
-640 GVVQNINIYQPVK
+640 NVVQNINIYQPVK
-653 TPGETARAIKDAAF
+653 TPGETAEAIKNTAKYAF
-667 KIGLA
+667 A
-672 GGQ
+672 GDYI

>member
-1 MATELGQ
+1 MATELGK

-30 DFDSAGQSLG
+30 DMDSAGTSLG
-40 TSLGSKIKKAL
+40 KGLGSKIKAAI

-56 GKALKTAIFE
+56 GKVLKTAIFE

-87 VKQYASQA
+87 VKKYAA
-95 FKTAGMSANE
+95 EAYRTAGMSGNE

-122 GNTKKAAQL
+122 GNTKKAAKL

-143 NKMGSDI
+143 NKMGTDL
-150 SMITQTYQSLAR
+150 SMVTQTYQSLAR

-191 LTGKKYDISNFSDVT
+191 LTGKKYDISSFSDVT

-214 EMGITGTTAKEAAST
+214 QMGITGTTAKEAAST

-235 MMKASAK
+235 MMKSAAK

-259 NLVAS
+259 NLVTS

-288 TTFPQLFSQIGKS
+288 TTFPQMFSKIGNS
-301 LGANMPG
+301 LGASMPG
-308 LISKGLSMITQFTAS
+308 LISKGLTMVTQFTAS
-323 LRNNAGKFIS
+323 LRKNAGKFVS
-333 AGMDMLLKLAQGFAR
+333 AGMEMLLKLAQGWAN
-348 SMPVLIQKI
+348 SMPVMIQKI
-357 PQIVT
+357 PQIIT
-362 NIAGIINDNA
+362 NIAGLINDNA
-372 PKVLATGVKIIIT
+372 PKIMVTGGKIIIT
-385 LAKGLIQA
+385 LVKGLINA

-408 WNAFTAFSWLNLGG
+408 WNAFTAFNWMSLGSSM
-422 TIIRGIVGA
+422 ISGIAGA
-431 LRGGVGALFS
+431 LRSGIGSLFS
-441 AAQSLGTTIL
+441 AAQSLCVTIV
-451 NALANLP
+451 NAFINLP
-458 ALLFNAGATAIVRM
+458 TVLFNAGATAIVHL
-472 IQGLRS
+472 IQGFRS
-478 AWGVLTGIGV
+478 AWGVITSIGGRIV
-488 QIISV
+488 V
-493 IISGLASLGSR
+493 AVISGLVSLASRMWSS
-504 LWNKAKS
+504 AKS
-511 AVSRMISAF
+511 AASRMFSAF
-520 RSGGW
+520 RAVSW
-525 GSIGTHIIS
+525 GSVGTHIIS

-541 GAAGRLF
+541 GAAGKLF

-554 ASRALKSAKKALGIE
+554 ASKALSAAKKVLGIN
-569 SPSKIFAAEVGHF
+569 SPSRVFAAEVGRW
-582 IPSGIALGVERNEG
+582 IPAGIAVGVTKNSG
-596 VLTASMKHA
+596 MLSSVMDDTAKSM
-605 AGTMTDAFNPN
+605 TSSFNPN
-616 LVRTANSSWSQM
+616 LVRNAQISWSGATQ
-628 NMYPAYK
+628 NNA
-635 DAFSG
+635 ANQTG
-640 GVVQNINIYQPVK
+640 NVVQNINIYQPVK
-653 TPGETARAIKDAAF
+653 TPGETAEAIKNTAKYAF
-667 KIGLA
+667 A
-672 GGQ
+672 GDYI

>member
-1 MATELGQ
+1 MATELGK

-30 DFDSAGQSLG
+30 DMDSAGTSLG
-40 TSLGSKIKKAL
+40 KGLGSKIKAAI

-56 GKALKTAIFE
+56 GKVLKTAIFE

-87 VKQYASQA
+87 VKKYAA
-95 FKTAGMSANE
+95 EAYRTAGMSGNE

-122 GNTKKAAQL
+122 GNTKKAAKL

-143 NKMGSDI
+143 NKMGTDL
-150 SMITQTYQSLAR
+150 SMVTQTYQSLAR

-191 LTGKKYDISNFSDVT
+191 LTGKKYDISSFSDVT

-214 EMGITGTTAKEAAST
+214 QMGITGTTAKAAAST

-259 NLVAS
+259 NLVTS

-288 TTFPQLFSQIGKS
+288 TTFPQMFSKIGNS
-301 LGANMPG
+301 LGASMPG
-308 LISKGLSMITQFTAS
+308 LISKGLTMVTQFTAS
-323 LRNNAGKFIS
+323 LRKNAGKFVS
-333 AGMDMLLKLAQGFAR
+333 AGMEMLLKLAQGWAN
-348 SMPVLIQKI
+348 SMPVMIQKI
-357 PQIVT
+357 PQIIT
-362 NIAGIINDNA
+362 NIAGLINDNA
-372 PKVLATGVKIIIT
+372 PKIMITGGKIIIT
-385 LAKGLIQA
+385 LVKGLINA

-408 WNAFTAFSWLNLGG
+408 WNAFTAFNWMSLGS
-422 TIIRGIVGA
+422 TMISGIAGA
-431 LRGGVGALFS
+431 LRSGIGSLFS
-441 AAQSLGTTIL
+441 AAQSLCVTIV
-451 NALANLP
+451 NAFINLP
-458 ALLFNAGATAIVRM
+458 TVLFNAGATAIVHL
-472 IQGLRS
+472 IQGFRS
-478 AWGVLTGIGV
+478 AWGVITSIGGRIV
-488 QIISV
+488 V
-493 IISGLASLGSR
+493 AVISGLVSLASRMWSS
-504 LWNKAKS
+504 AKS
-511 AVSRMISAF
+511 AASRMLSAF
-520 RSGGW
+520 RAVSW
-525 GSIGTHIIS
+525 GSVGTHIIS

-541 GAAGRLF
+541 GAAGKLF
-548 SAMKNL
+548 SSMKNL
-554 ASRALKSAKKALGIE
+554 ASKALSAAKKVLGIN
-569 SPSKIFAAEVGHF
+569 SPSRVFAAEVGRW
-582 IPSGIALGVERNEG
+582 IPAGIAVGVTKNSGILSSVMDDTAKSM
-596 VLTASMKHA
+596 TAS
-605 AGTMTDAFNPN
+605 FNPN
-616 LVRTANSSWSQM
+616 LVRNAQISWSGATQ
-628 NMYPAYK
+628 NNA
-635 DAFSG
+635 ANQTG
-640 GVVQNINIYQPVK
+640 NVVQNINIYQPVK
-653 TPGETARAIKDAAF
+653 TPGETAEAIKNTAKYAF
-667 KIGLA
+667 A
-672 GGQ
+672 GDYI

>member
-1 MATELGQ
+1 MATELGK

-30 DFDSAGQSLG
+30 DMDSAGTSLG
-40 TSLGSKIKKAL
+40 KGLGSKIKAAI

-56 GKALKTAIFE
+56 GKVLKTAIFE

-87 VKQYASQA
+87 VKKYAA
-95 FKTAGMSANE
+95 EAYRTAGMSGNE

-122 GNTKKAAQL
+122 GNTKKAAKL

-143 NKMGSDI
+143 NKMGTDL
-150 SMITQTYQSLAR
+150 SMVTQTYQSLAR

-191 LTGKKYDISNFSDVT
+191 LTGKKYDISSFSDVT

-214 EMGITGTTAKEAAST
+214 QMGITGTTAKEAAST

-235 MMKASAK
+235 MMKSAAK

-259 NLVAS
+259 NLVTS

-288 TTFPQLFSQIGKS
+288 TTFPQMFSKIGNS
-301 LGANMPG
+301 LGASMPG
-308 LISKGLSMITQFTAS
+308 LISKGLTMVTQFTAS
-323 LRNNAGKFIS
+323 LRKNAGKFVS
-333 AGMDMLLKLAQGFAR
+333 AGMEMLLKLAQGWAN
-348 SMPVLIQKI
+348 SMPVMIQKI
-357 PQIVT
+357 PQIIT
-362 NIAGIINDNA
+362 NIAGLINDNA
-372 PKVLATGVKIIIT
+372 PKIMVTGGKIIIT
-385 LAKGLIQA
+385 LVKGLINA

-408 WNAFTAFSWLNLGG
+408 WNAFTAFNWMSLGS
-422 TIIRGIVGA
+422 TMISGIAGA
-431 LRGGVGALFS
+431 LRSGIGSLFS
-441 AAQSLGTTIL
+441 AAQSLCVTIV
-451 NALANLP
+451 NAFINLP
-458 ALLFNAGATAIVRM
+458 TVLFNAGATAIVHL
-472 IQGLRS
+472 IQGFRS
-478 AWGVLTGIGV
+478 AWGVITSIGGRIV
-488 QIISV
+488 V
-493 IISGLASLGSR
+493 AVISGLVSLASRMWSS
-504 LWNKAKS
+504 AKS
-511 AVSRMISAF
+511 AASRMLSAF
-520 RSGGW
+520 RAVSW
-525 GSIGTHIIS
+525 GSVGTHIIS

-541 GAAGRLF
+541 GAAGKLF

-554 ASRALKSAKKALGIE
+554 ASKALSAAKKVLGIN
-569 SPSKIFAAEVGHF
+569 SPSRVFAAEVGRW
-582 IPSGIALGVERNEG
+582 IPAGIAVGVTKNSG
-596 VLTASMKHA
+596 MLSSVMDDTAKSM
-605 AGTMTDAFNPN
+605 TSSFNPN
-616 LVRTANSSWSQM
+616 LVRNAQISWSGATQ
-628 NMYPAYK
+628 NNA
-635 DAFSG
+635 ANQTG
-640 GVVQNINIYQPVK
+640 NVVQNINIYQPVK
-653 TPGETARAIKDAAF
+653 TPGETAEAIKNTAKYTF
-667 KIGLA
+667 A
-672 GGQ
+672 GDYV

>member
-1 MATELGQ
+1 MATELGK

-30 DFDSAGQSLG
+30 DMDSAGTSLG
-40 TSLGSKIKKAL
+40 KGLGSKIKAAI

-56 GKALKTAIFE
+56 GKVLKTAIFE

-87 VKQYASQA
+87 VKKYAA
-95 FKTAGMSANE
+95 EAYRTAGMSGNE

-122 GNTKKAAQL
+122 GNTKKAAKL

-143 NKMGSDI
+143 NKMGTDL
-150 SMITQTYQSLAR
+150 SMVTQTYQSLAR

-191 LTGKKYDISNFSDVT
+191 LTGKKYDISSFSDVT

-214 EMGITGTTAKEAAST
+214 QMGITGTTAKEAAST

-288 TTFPQLFSQIGKS
+288 TTFPQIFSKIGNS
-301 LGANMPG
+301 LGASMPG
-308 LISKGLSMITQFTAS
+308 LVSKGLTMVTQFTAS
-323 LRNNAGKFIS
+323 LRKNAGKFVS
-333 AGMDMLLKLAQGFAR
+333 AGMEMLLKLAQGWAN
-348 SMPVLIQKI
+348 SMPVMIQKI
-357 PQIVT
+357 PQIIT
-362 NIAGIINDNA
+362 NIAGLINDNA
-372 PKVLATGVKIIIT
+372 PKIMITGGKIIIT
-385 LAKGLIQA
+385 LVKGLINA

-408 WNAFTAFSWLNLGG
+408 WNAFTAFNWMSLGSSM
-422 TIIRGIVGA
+422 ISGIAGA
-431 LRGGVGALFS
+431 LRSGIGSLFS
-441 AAQSLGTTIL
+441 AAQSLCVTIV
-451 NALANLP
+451 NAFINLP
-458 ALLFNAGATAIVRM
+458 TVLFNAGATAIVHL
-472 IQGLRS
+472 IQGFRS
-478 AWGVLTGIGV
+478 AWGVITSIGGRIV
-488 QIISV
+488 V
-493 IISGLASLGSR
+493 AVISGLVSLASRMWSS
-504 LWNKAKS
+504 AKS
-511 AVSRMISAF
+511 AASRMLSAF
-520 RSGGW
+520 RAVSW
-525 GSIGTHIIS
+525 GSVGTHIIS
-534 GIIRGIA
+534 GIVRGIA
-541 GAAGRLF
+541 GAAGKLF
-548 SAMKNL
+548 SSMKNL
-554 ASRALKSAKKALGIE
+554 ASKALSAAKKVLGIN
-569 SPSKIFAAEVGHF
+569 SPSRVFAAEVGRW
-582 IPSGIALGVERNEG
+582 IPAGIAVGVTKNSGILSSVMDDTAKSM
-596 VLTASMKHA
+596 TAS
-605 AGTMTDAFNPN
+605 FNPN
-616 LVRTANSSWSQM
+616 LVRNAQISWSGATQ
-628 NMYPAYK
+628 NNA
-635 DAFSG
+635 ANQTG
-640 GVVQNINIYQPVK
+640 NVVQNINIYQPVK
-653 TPGETARAIKDAAF
+653 TPGETAEAIKNTAKYAF
-667 KIGLA
+667 A
-672 GGQ
+672 GDYI

>member
-1 MATELGQ
+1 MATELGKV
-8 AYVQVI
+8 YVQVI

-30 DFDSAGQSLG
+30 DMDSAGTSLG
-40 TSLGSKIKKAL
+40 KGLGSKIKAAI

-56 GKALKTAIFE
+56 GKVLKTAIFE

-87 VKQYASQA
+87 VKKYAA
-95 FKTAGMSANE
+95 EAYRTAGMSGNE

-122 GNTKKAAQL
+122 GNTKKAAKL

-143 NKMGSDI
+143 NKMGTDL
-150 SMITQTYQSLAR
+150 SMVTQTYQSLAR

-191 LTGKKYDISNFSDVT
+191 LTGKKYDISSFSDVT

-214 EMGITGTTAKEAAST
+214 QMGITGTTAKEAAST

-288 TTFPQLFSQIGKS
+288 TTFPQIFSKIGNS
-301 LGANMPG
+301 LGASMPG
-308 LISKGLSMITQFTAS
+308 LVSKGLTMVTQFTAS
-323 LRNNAGKFIS
+323 LRKNAGKFIS
-333 AGMDMLLKLAQGFAR
+333 AGMDMLLKLAQGFAN
-348 SMPVLIQKI
+348 SMPVMIQKI
-357 PQIVT
+357 PQIIT
-362 NIAGIINDNA
+362 NIAGLINDNA
-372 PKVLATGVKIIIT
+372 PKIMVTGGKIIIT
-385 LAKGLIQA
+385 LVKGLINA

-408 WNAFTAFSWLNLGG
+408 WNAFTAFNWMSLGSSM
-422 TIIRGIVGA
+422 ISGIAGA
-431 LRGGVGALFS
+431 LRSGIGSLFS
-441 AAQSLGTTIL
+441 AAQSLCVTIV
-451 NALANLP
+451 NAFINLP
-458 ALLFNAGATAIVRM
+458 TVLFNAGATAIVHL
-472 IQGLRS
+472 IQGFRS
-478 AWGVLTGIGV
+478 AWGVITSIGGRIV
-488 QIISV
+488 V
-493 IISGLASLGSR
+493 AVISGLVSLASRMWSS
-504 LWNKAKS
+504 AKS
-511 AVSRMISAF
+511 AASRMLSAF
-520 RSGGW
+520 RAVSW
-525 GSIGTHIIS
+525 GSVGTHIIS

-541 GAAGRLF
+541 GAAGKLF
-548 SAMKNL
+548 SSMKNL
-554 ASRALKSAKKALGIE
+554 ASKALSAAKKVLGIN
-569 SPSKIFAAEVGHF
+569 SPSRVFAAEVGRW
-582 IPSGIALGVERNEG
+582 IPAGIAVGVTKNSG
-596 VLTASMKHA
+596 MLSSVMDDTAKSM
-605 AGTMTDAFNPN
+605 TSSFNPN
-616 LVRTANSSWSQM
+616 LVRNAQISWSGATQ
-628 NMYPAYK
+628 NNA
-635 DAFSG
+635 ANQTG
-640 GVVQNINIYQPVK
+640 NVVQNINIYQPVK
-653 TPGETARAIKDAAF
+653 TPGETAEAIKNTAKYAF
-667 KIGLA
+667 A
-672 GGQ
+672 GDYI

>member
-1 MATELGQ
+1 MATELGK

-30 DFDSAGQSLG
+30 DMDSAGTSLG
-40 TSLGSKIKKAL
+40 KGLGSKIKAAI

-56 GKALKTAIFE
+56 GKVLKTAIFE

-87 VKQYASQA
+87 VKKYAA
-95 FKTAGMSANE
+95 EAYRTAGMSGNE

-122 GNTKKAAQL
+122 GNTKKAAKL

-143 NKMGSDI
+143 NKMGTDL
-150 SMITQTYQSLAR
+150 SMVTQTYQSLAR

-191 LTGKKYDISNFSDVT
+191 LTGKKYDISSFSDVT

-214 EMGITGTTAKEAAST
+214 QMGITGTTAKEAAST

-235 MMKASAK
+235 MMKSAAK

-259 NLVAS
+259 NLVTS

-288 TTFPQLFSQIGKS
+288 TTFPQMFSKIGNS
-301 LGANMPG
+301 LGASMPG
-308 LISKGLSMITQFTAS
+308 LISKGLTMVTQFTAS
-323 LRNNAGKFIS
+323 LRKNAGKFVS
-333 AGMDMLLKLAQGFAR
+333 AGMEMLLKLAQGWAN
-348 SMPVLIQKI
+348 SMPVMIQKI
-357 PQIVT
+357 PQIIT
-362 NIAGIINDNA
+362 NIAGLINDNA
-372 PKVLATGVKIIIT
+372 PKIMVTGGKIIIT
-385 LAKGLIQA
+385 LVRGLINA

-408 WNAFTAFSWLNLGG
+408 WNAFTAFNWMSLGSSM
-422 TIIRGIVGA
+422 ISGIAGA
-431 LRGGVGALFS
+431 LRSGIGSLFS
-441 AAQSLGTTIL
+441 AAQSLCVTIV
-451 NALANLP
+451 NAFINLP
-458 ALLFNAGATAIVRM
+458 TVLFNAGATAIVHL
-472 IQGLRS
+472 IQGFRS
-478 AWGVLTGIGV
+478 AWGVITSIGGRIV
-488 QIISV
+488 V
-493 IISGLASLGSR
+493 AVISGLVSLASRMWSS
-504 LWNKAKS
+504 AKS
-511 AVSRMISAF
+511 AASRMFSAF
-520 RSGGW
+520 RAVSW
-525 GSIGTHIIS
+525 GSVGTHIIS

-541 GAAGRLF
+541 GAAGKLF
-548 SAMKNL
+548 SSMKNL
-554 ASRALKSAKKALGIE
+554 ASKALSAAKKVLGIN
-569 SPSKIFAAEVGHF
+569 SPSRVFAAEVGRW
-582 IPSGIALGVERNEG
+582 IPAGIAVGVTNNSGILSSVMDDTAKSM
-596 VLTASMKHA
+596 TAS
-605 AGTMTDAFNPN
+605 FNPN
-616 LVRTANSSWSQM
+616 LVRNAQISWSGATQ
-628 NMYPAYK
+628 NNA
-635 DAFSG
+635 ANQTG
-640 GVVQNINIYQPVK
+640 NVVQNINIYQPVK
-653 TPGETARAIKDAAF
+653 TPGETAEAIKNTAKYAF
-667 KIGLA
+667 A
-672 GGQ
+672 GDYI

>member
-1 MATELGQ
+1 MATELGK

-30 DFDSAGQSLG
+30 DMDSAGTSLG
-40 TSLGSKIKKAL
+40 KGLGSKIKAAI

-56 GKALKTAIFE
+56 GKVLKTAIFE

-87 VKQYASQA
+87 VKKYAA
-95 FKTAGMSANE
+95 EAYRTAGMSGNE

-122 GNTKKAAQL
+122 GNTKKAAKL

-143 NKMGSDI
+143 NKMGTDL
-150 SMITQTYQSLAR
+150 SMVTQTYQSLAR

-191 LTGKKYDISNFSDVT
+191 LTGKKYDISSFSDVT

-214 EMGITGTTAKEAAST
+214 QMGITGTTAKEAAST

-235 MMKASAK
+235 MMKSAAK

-259 NLVAS
+259 NLGTS

-288 TTFPQLFSQIGKS
+288 TTFPQMFSKIGNS
-301 LGANMPG
+301 LGASMPG
-308 LISKGLSMITQFTAS
+308 LISKGLTMVTQFTAS
-323 LRNNAGKFIS
+323 LRKNAGKFVS
-333 AGMDMLLKLAQGFAR
+333 AGMEMLLKLAQGWAN
-348 SMPVLIQKI
+348 SMPVMIQKI
-357 PQIVT
+357 PQIIT
-362 NIAGIINDNA
+362 NIAGLINDNA
-372 PKVLATGVKIIIT
+372 PKIMITGGKIIIT
-385 LAKGLIQA
+385 LVKGLINA

-408 WNAFTAFSWLNLGG
+408 WNAFTAFNWMSLGS
-422 TIIRGIVGA
+422 TMISGIAGA
-431 LRGGVGALFS
+431 LRSGIGSLFS
-441 AAQSLGTTIL
+441 AAQSLCVTIV
-451 NALANLP
+451 NAFINLP
-458 ALLFNAGATAIVRM
+458 TVLFNAGATAIVHL
-472 IQGLRS
+472 IQGFRS
-478 AWGVLTGIGV
+478 AWGVITSIGGRIV
-488 QIISV
+488 V
-493 IISGLASLGSR
+493 AVISGLVSLASR
-504 LWNKAKS
+504 MWNSAKS
-511 AVSRMISAF
+511 AASRMLSAF
-520 RSGGW
+520 RAVSW
-525 GSIGTHIIS
+525 GSVGTHIIS

-541 GAAGRLF
+541 GAAGKLF
-548 SAMKNL
+548 SSMKNL
-554 ASRALKSAKKALGIE
+554 ASKALSAAKKVLGIN
-569 SPSKIFAAEVGHF
+569 SPSRVFAAEVGRW
-582 IPSGIALGVERNEG
+582 IPAGIAVGVTKNSGILSSVMDDTAKSM
-596 VLTASMKHA
+596 TAS
-605 AGTMTDAFNPN
+605 FNPN
-616 LVRTANSSWSQM
+616 LVRNAQISWSGATQ
-628 NMYPAYK
+628 NNA
-635 DAFSG
+635 ANQTG
-640 GVVQNINIYQPVK
+640 NVVQNINIYQPVK
-653 TPGETARAIKDAAF
+653 TPGETAEAIKNTAKYAF
-667 KIGLA
+667 A
-672 GGQ
+672 GDYI

>member
-1 MATELGQ
+1 MATELGK

-30 DFDSAGQSLG
+30 DMDSAGTSLG
-40 TSLGSKIKKAL
+40 KGLGSKIKAAI

-56 GKALKTAIFE
+56 GKVLKTAIFE

-87 VKQYASQA
+87 VKKYAA
-95 FKTAGMSANE
+95 EAYRTAGMSGNE

-122 GNTKKAAQL
+122 GNTKKAAKL

-143 NKMGSDI
+143 NKMGTDL
-150 SMITQTYQSLAR
+150 SMVTQTYQSLAR

-191 LTGKKYDISNFSDVT
+191 LTGKKYDISSFSDVT

-214 EMGITGTTAKEAAST
+214 QMGITGTTAKEAAST

-235 MMKASAK
+235 MMKSAAK

-259 NLVAS
+259 NLVTS

-288 TTFPQLFSQIGKS
+288 TTFPQMFSKIGNS
-301 LGANMPG
+301 LGASMPG
-308 LISKGLSMITQFTAS
+308 LISKGLTMVTQFTAS
-323 LRNNAGKFIS
+323 LRKNAGKFVS
-333 AGMDMLLKLAQGFAR
+333 AGMEMLLKLAQGWAN
-348 SMPVLIQKI
+348 SMPVMIQKI
-357 PQIVT
+357 PQIIT
-362 NIAGIINDNA
+362 NIAGLINDNA
-372 PKVLATGVKIIIT
+372 PKIMVTGGKIIIT
-385 LAKGLIQA
+385 LVKGLINA

-408 WNAFTAFSWLNLGG
+408 WNAFTAFNWMSLGSSM
-422 TIIRGIVGA
+422 ISGIAGA
-431 LRGGVGALFS
+431 LRIGIGSLFS
-441 AAQSLGTTIL
+441 AAQSLCVTIV
-451 NALANLP
+451 NAFINLP
-458 ALLFNAGATAIVRM
+458 TVLFNAGATAIVHL
-472 IQGLRS
+472 IQGFRS
-478 AWGVLTGIGV
+478 AWGVITSIGGRIV
-488 QIISV
+488 V
-493 IISGLASLGSR
+493 AVISGLVSLASRMWSS
-504 LWNKAKS
+504 AKS
-511 AVSRMISAF
+511 AASRMFSAF
-520 RSGGW
+520 RAVSW
-525 GSIGTHIIS
+525 GSVGTHIIS

-541 GAAGRLF
+541 GAAGKLF
-548 SAMKNL
+548 SSMKNL
-554 ASRALKSAKKALGIE
+554 ASKALSAAKKVLGIN
-569 SPSKIFAAEVGHF
+569 SPSRVFAAEVGRW
-582 IPSGIALGVERNEG
+582 IPAGIAVGVTKNSGILSSVMDDTAKSM
-596 VLTASMKHA
+596 TAS
-605 AGTMTDAFNPN
+605 FNPN
-616 LVRTANSSWSQM
+616 LVRNAQISWSGATQ
-628 NMYPAYK
+628 NNA
-635 DAFSG
+635 ANQTG
-640 GVVQNINIYQPVK
+640 NVVQNINIYQPVK
-653 TPGETARAIKDAAF
+653 TPGETAEAIKNTAKYAF
-667 KIGLA
+667 A
-672 GGQ
+672 GDYI

>member
-1 MATELGQ
+1 MATELGK

-30 DFDSAGQSLG
+30 DMDSAGTSLG
-40 TSLGSKIKKAL
+40 KGLGSKIKAAI

-56 GKALKTAIFE
+56 GKVLKTAIFE

-87 VKQYASQA
+87 VKKYAA
-95 FKTAGMSANE
+95 EAYRTAGMSGNE

-122 GNTKKAAQL
+122 GNTKKAAKL

-143 NKMGSDI
+143 NKMGTDL
-150 SMITQTYQSLAR
+150 SMVTQTYQSLAR

-191 LTGKKYDISNFSDVT
+191 LTGKKYDISSFSDVT

-214 EMGITGTTAKEAAST
+214 QMGITGTTAKEAAST

-235 MMKASAK
+235 MMKSAAK

-259 NLVAS
+259 NLVTS

-288 TTFPQLFSQIGKS
+288 TTFPQMFSKIGNS
-301 LGANMPG
+301 LGASMPG
-308 LISKGLSMITQFTAS
+308 LISKGLTMVTQFTAS
-323 LRNNAGKFIS
+323 LRRNAGKFVS
-333 AGMDMLLKLAQGFAR
+333 AGMEMLLKLAQGWAN
-348 SMPVLIQKI
+348 SMPVMIQKI
-357 PQIVT
+357 PQIIT
-362 NIAGIINDNA
+362 NIAGLINDNA
-372 PKVLATGVKIIIT
+372 PKIMVTGGKIIIT
-385 LAKGLIQA
+385 LVRGLINA

-408 WNAFTAFSWLNLGG
+408 WNAFTAFNWMSLGSSM
-422 TIIRGIVGA
+422 ISGIAGA
-431 LRGGVGALFS
+431 LRSGIGSLFS
-441 AAQSLGTTIL
+441 AAQSLCVTIV
-451 NALANLP
+451 NAFINLP
-458 ALLFNAGATAIVRM
+458 TVLFNAGATAIVHL
-472 IQGLRS
+472 IQGFRS
-478 AWGVLTGIGV
+478 AWGVITSIGGRIV
-488 QIISV
+488 V
-493 IISGLASLGSR
+493 AVISGLVSLASRMWSS
-504 LWNKAKS
+504 AKS
-511 AVSRMISAF
+511 AASRMLSAF
-520 RSGGW
+520 RAVSW
-525 GSIGTHIIS
+525 GSVGTHIIS

-541 GAAGRLF
+541 GAAGKLF
-548 SAMKNL
+548 SSMKNL
-554 ASRALKSAKKALGIE
+554 ASKALSAAKKVLGIN
-569 SPSKIFAAEVGHF
+569 SPSRVFAAEVGRW
-582 IPSGIALGVERNEG
+582 IPAGIAVGVTKNSG
-596 VLTASMKHA
+596 MLSSVMDNTAKSM
-605 AGTMTDAFNPN
+605 TSSFNPN
-616 LVRTANSSWSQM
+616 LVRNAQISWSGATQ
-628 NMYPAYK
+628 NNA
-635 DAFSG
+635 ANQTG
-640 GVVQNINIYQPVK
+640 NVVQNINIYQPVK
-653 TPGETARAIKDAAF
+653 TPGSYK
-667 KIGLA
+667 KYS
-672 GGQ
+672 

>member
-1 MATELGQ
+1 MATELGK

-30 DFDSAGQSLG
+30 DMDSAGTSLG
-40 TSLGSKIKKAL
+40 KGLGSKIKAAI

-56 GKALKTAIFE
+56 GKVLKTAIFE

-87 VKQYASQA
+87 VKKYAA
-95 FKTAGMSANE
+95 EAYRTAGMSGNE

-122 GNTKKAAQL
+122 GNTKKAAKL

-143 NKMGSDI
+143 NKMGTDL
-150 SMITQTYQSLAR
+150 SMVTQTYQSLAR

-191 LTGKKYDISNFSDVT
+191 LTGKKYDISSFSDVT

-214 EMGITGTTAKEAAST
+214 QMGITGTTAKEAAST

-235 MMKASAK
+235 MMKSAAK

-259 NLVAS
+259 NLVTS

-288 TTFPQLFSQIGKS
+288 TTFPQMFSKIGNS
-301 LGANMPG
+301 LGASMPG
-308 LISKGLSMITQFTAS
+308 LISKGLTMVTQFTAS
-323 LRNNAGKFIS
+323 LRKNAGKFVS
-333 AGMDMLLKLAQGFAR
+333 AGMEMLLKLAQGWAN
-348 SMPVLIQKI
+348 SMPVMIQKI
-357 PQIVT
+357 PQIIT
-362 NIAGIINDNA
+362 NIAGLINDNA
-372 PKVLATGVKIIIT
+372 PKIMVTGGKIIIT
-385 LAKGLIQA
+385 LVKGLINA

-408 WNAFTAFSWLNLGG
+408 WNAFTAFNWMSLGSSM
-422 TIIRGIVGA
+422 ISGIAGA
-431 LRGGVGALFS
+431 LRSGIGSLFS
-441 AAQSLGTTIL
+441 AAQSLCVTIV
-451 NALANLP
+451 NAFINLP
-458 ALLFNAGATAIVRM
+458 TVLFNAGATAIVHL
-472 IQGLRS
+472 IQGFRS
-478 AWGVLTGIGV
+478 AWGVITSIGGRIV
-488 QIISV
+488 V
-493 IISGLASLGSR
+493 AVISGLVSLASRMWSS
-504 LWNKAKS
+504 AKS
-511 AVSRMISAF
+511 AASRMLSAF
-520 RSGGW
+520 RAVSW
-525 GSIGTHIIS
+525 GSVGTHIIS

-541 GAAGRLF
+541 GAAGKLF
-548 SAMKNL
+548 SSMKNL
-554 ASRALKSAKKALGIE
+554 ASKALSAAKKVLGIN
-569 SPSKIFAAEVGHF
+569 SPSRVFASEVGRW
-582 IPSGIALGVERNEG
+582 IPAGIAVGVTKNSG
-596 VLTASMKHA
+596 MLSSVMDDTAKSM
-605 AGTMTDAFNPN
+605 TSSFNPN
-616 LVRTANSSWSQM
+616 LVRNAQISWSGATQ
-628 NMYPAYK
+628 NNA
-635 DAFSG
+635 ANQTG
-640 GVVQNINIYQPVK
+640 NVVQNINIYQPVK
-653 TPGETARAIKDAAF
+653 TPGETAEAIKNTAKYAF
-667 KIGLA
+667 A
-672 GGQ
+672 GDYI

>member
-1 MATELGQ
+1 MATELGK

-30 DFDSAGQSLG
+30 DMDSAGTSLG
-40 TSLGSKIKKAL
+40 KGLGSKIKAAI

-56 GKALKTAIFE
+56 GKVLKTAIFE

-87 VKQYASQA
+87 VKKYAA
-95 FKTAGMSANE
+95 EAYRTAGMSGNE

-122 GNTKKAAQL
+122 GNTKKAAKL

-143 NKMGSDI
+143 NKMGTDP
-150 SMITQTYQSLAR
+150 SMVTQTYQSLAR

-191 LTGKKYDISNFSDVT
+191 LTGKKYDISSFSDVT

-214 EMGITGTTAKEAAST
+214 QMGITGTTAKEAAST

-235 MMKASAK
+235 MMKSAAK

-259 NLVAS
+259 NLVTS

-288 TTFPQLFSQIGKS
+288 TTFPQMFSKIGNS
-301 LGANMPG
+301 LGASMPG
-308 LISKGLSMITQFTAS
+308 LISKGLTMVTQFTAS
-323 LRNNAGKFIS
+323 LRKNAGKFVS
-333 AGMDMLLKLAQGFAR
+333 AGMEMLLKLAQGWAN
-348 SMPVLIQKI
+348 SMPVMIQKI
-357 PQIVT
+357 PQIIT
-362 NIAGIINDNA
+362 NIAGLINDNA
-372 PKVLATGVKIIIT
+372 PKIMVTGGKIIIT
-385 LAKGLIQA
+385 LVKGLINA

-408 WNAFTAFSWLNLGG
+408 WNAFTAFNWMSLGSSM
-422 TIIRGIVGA
+422 ISGIAGA
-431 LRGGVGALFS
+431 LRSGIGSLFS
-441 AAQSLGTTIL
+441 AAQSLCVTIV
-451 NALANLP
+451 NAFINLP
-458 ALLFNAGATAIVRM
+458 TVLFNAGATAIVHL
-472 IQGLRS
+472 IQGFRS
-478 AWGVLTGIGV
+478 AWGVITSIGGRIV
-488 QIISV
+488 V
-493 IISGLASLGSR
+493 AVISGLISLASRMWSS
-504 LWNKAKS
+504 AKS
-511 AVSRMISAF
+511 AASRMLSAF
-520 RSGGW
+520 RAVSW
-525 GSIGTHIIS
+525 GSVGTHIIS
-534 GIIRGIA
+534 GIVRGIA
-541 GAAGRLF
+541 GAAGKLF
-548 SAMKNL
+548 SSMKNL
-554 ASRALKSAKKALGIE
+554 ASKALSAAKTVLGIN
-569 SPSKIFAAEVGHF
+569 SPSRVFAAEVGRW
-582 IPSGIALGVERNEG
+582 IPAGIAVGVTKNSG
-596 VLTASMKHA
+596 MLSSVMDDTAKSM
-605 AGTMTDAFNPN
+605 TSSFNPN
-616 LVRTANSSWSQM
+616 LVRNAQISWSGVKQ
-628 NMYPAYK
+628 NNA
-635 DAFSG
+635 ANQTG
-640 GVVQNINIYQPVK
+640 NVVQNINIYQPVK
-653 TPGETARAIKDAAF
+653 TPGETAEAIKNTAKYAF
-667 KIGLA
+667 A
-672 GGQ
+672 GDYI

>member
-1 MATELGQ
+1 MATELGK

-30 DFDSAGQSLG
+30 DMDSAGTSLG
-40 TSLGSKIKKAL
+40 KGLGSKIKAAI

-56 GKALKTAIFE
+56 GKVLKTAIFE

-87 VKQYASQA
+87 VKKYAA
-95 FKTAGMSANE
+95 EAYRTAGMSGNE

-122 GNTKKAAQL
+122 GNAKKAAKL

-143 NKMGSDI
+143 NKMGTDL
-150 SMITQTYQSLAR
+150 SMVTQTYQSLAR

-191 LTGKKYDISNFSDVT
+191 LTGKKYDISSFSDVT

-214 EMGITGTTAKEAAST
+214 QMGITGTTAKEAAST

-259 NLVAS
+259 NLVTS

-288 TTFPQLFSQIGKS
+288 TTFPQMFSKIGNS
-301 LGANMPG
+301 LGASMPG
-308 LISKGLSMITQFTAS
+308 LISKGLTMVTQFTAS
-323 LRNNAGKFIS
+323 LRRNAGKFVS
-333 AGMDMLLKLAQGFAR
+333 AGMEMLLKLAQGWAN
-348 SMPVLIQKI
+348 SMPVMIQKI
-357 PQIVT
+357 PQIIT
-362 NIAGIINDNA
+362 NIAGLINDNA
-372 PKVLATGVKIIIT
+372 PKIMVTGGKIIIT
-385 LAKGLIQA
+385 LVRGLINA

-408 WNAFTAFSWLNLGG
+408 WNAFTAFNWMSLGSSM
-422 TIIRGIVGA
+422 ISGIAGA
-431 LRGGVGALFS
+431 LRSGIGSLFS
-441 AAQSLGTTIL
+441 AAQSLCVTIV
-451 NALANLP
+451 NAFINLP
-458 ALLFNAGATAIVRM
+458 TVLFNAGATAIVHL
-472 IQGLRS
+472 IQGFRS
-478 AWGVLTGIGV
+478 AWGVITSIGGRIV
-488 QIISV
+488 V
-493 IISGLASLGSR
+493 AVISGLVSLASRMWSS
-504 LWNKAKS
+504 AKS
-511 AVSRMISAF
+511 AASRMLSAF
-520 RSGGW
+520 RAVSW
-525 GSIGTHIIS
+525 GSVGTHIIS

-541 GAAGRLF
+541 GAAGKLF
-548 SAMKNL
+548 SSMKNL
-554 ASRALKSAKKALGIE
+554 ASKALSAAKKVLGIN
-569 SPSKIFAAEVGHF
+569 SPSRVFAAEVGRW
-582 IPSGIALGVERNEG
+582 IPAGIAVGVTKNSG
-596 VLTASMKHA
+596 MLSSVMDDTAKSM
-605 AGTMTDAFNPN
+605 TSSFNPN
-616 LVRTANSSWSQM
+616 LVRNAQISWSGATQ
-628 NMYPAYK
+628 NNA
-635 DAFSG
+635 ANQTG
-640 GVVQNINIYQPVK
+640 NVVQNINIYQPVK
-653 TPGETARAIKDAAF
+653 TPGETAEAIKNTAKYAF
-667 KIGLA
+667 A
-672 GGQ
+672 GDYI

>member
-1 MATELGQ
+1 MATELGK

-30 DFDSAGQSLG
+30 DMDSAGTSLG
-40 TSLGSKIKKAL
+40 KGLGSKIKAAI

-56 GKALKTAIFE
+56 GKVLKTAIFE

-87 VKQYASQA
+87 VKKYAA
-95 FKTAGMSANE
+95 EAYRTAGMSGNE

-122 GNTKKAAQL
+122 GNTKKAAKL

-143 NKMGSDI
+143 NKMGTDL
-150 SMITQTYQSLAR
+150 SMVTQTYQSLAR

-191 LTGKKYDISNFSDVT
+191 LTGKKYDISSFSDVT

-214 EMGITGTTAKEAAST
+214 QMGITGTTAKEAATT

-235 MMKASAK
+235 MMKSAAK

-259 NLVAS
+259 NLVTS

-288 TTFPQLFSQIGKS
+288 TTFPQMFSKIGNS
-301 LGANMPG
+301 LGASMPG
-308 LISKGLSMITQFTAS
+308 LISKGLTMVTQFTAS
-323 LRNNAGKFIS
+323 LRKNAGKFVS
-333 AGMDMLLKLAQGFAR
+333 AGMEMLLKLAQGWAN
-348 SMPVLIQKI
+348 SMPVMIQKI
-357 PQIVT
+357 PQIIT
-362 NIAGIINDNA
+362 NIAGLINDNA
-372 PKVLATGVKIIIT
+372 PKIMVTGGKIIIT
-385 LAKGLIQA
+385 LVKGLINA

-408 WNAFTAFSWLNLGG
+408 WNAFTAFNWMSLGSSM
-422 TIIRGIVGA
+422 ISGIAGA
-431 LRGGVGALFS
+431 LRSGIGSLFS
-441 AAQSLGTTIL
+441 AAQSLCVTIV
-451 NALANLP
+451 NAFINLP
-458 ALLFNAGATAIVRM
+458 TVLFNAGATAIVHL
-472 IQGLRS
+472 IQGFRS
-478 AWGVLTGIGV
+478 AWGVITSIGGRIV
-488 QIISV
+488 V
-493 IISGLASLGSR
+493 AVISGLVSLASRMWSS
-504 LWNKAKS
+504 AKS
-511 AVSRMISAF
+511 AASRMFSAF
-520 RSGGW
+520 RAVSW
-525 GSIGTHIIS
+525 GSVGTHIIS

-541 GAAGRLF
+541 GAAGKLF

-554 ASRALKSAKKALGIE
+554 ASKALSAAKKVLGIN
-569 SPSKIFAAEVGHF
+569 SPSRVFAAEVGRW
-582 IPSGIALGVERNEG
+582 IPAGIAVGVTQNSG
-596 VLTASMKHA
+596 MLSSVMDDTAKSM
-605 AGTMTDAFNPN
+605 TSSFNPN
-616 LVRTANSSWSQM
+616 LVRNAQISWSGATQ
-628 NMYPAYK
+628 NNA
-635 DAFSG
+635 ANQTG
-640 GVVQNINIYQPVK
+640 NVVQNINIYQPVK
-653 TPGETARAIKDAAF
+653 TPGETAEAIKNTAKYAF
-667 KIGLA
+667 A
-672 GGQ
+672 GDYI

>member
-1 MATELGQ
+1 MATELGK

-30 DFDSAGQSLG
+30 DMDSAGTSLG
-40 TSLGSKIKKAL
+40 KGLGSKIKAAI

-56 GKALKTAIFE
+56 GKVLKTAIFE

-87 VKQYASQA
+87 VKKYAA
-95 FKTAGMSANE
+95 EAYRTAGMSGNE

-122 GNTKKAAQL
+122 GNTKKAAKL

-143 NKMGSDI
+143 NKMGTDL
-150 SMITQTYQSLAR
+150 SMVTQTYQSLAR

-191 LTGKKYDISNFSDVT
+191 LTGKKYDISSFSDVT

-214 EMGITGTTAKEAAST
+214 QMGITGTTAKEAAST

-235 MMKASAK
+235 MMKSAAK

-259 NLVAS
+259 NLVTS

-288 TTFPQLFSQIGKS
+288 TTFPQMFSKIGNS
-301 LGANMPG
+301 LGASMPG
-308 LISKGLSMITQFTAS
+308 LISKGLTMVTQFTAS
-323 LRNNAGKFIS
+323 LRKNAGKFVS
-333 AGMDMLLKLAQGFAR
+333 AGMEMLLKLAQGWAN
-348 SMPVLIQKI
+348 SMPVMIQKI
-357 PQIVT
+357 PQIIT
-362 NIAGIINDNA
+362 NIAGLINDNA
-372 PKVLATGVKIIIT
+372 PKIMVTGGKIIIA
-385 LAKGLIQA
+385 LVKGLINA

-408 WNAFTAFSWLNLGG
+408 WNAFTAFNWMSLGSSM
-422 TIIRGIVGA
+422 ISGIAGA
-431 LRGGVGALFS
+431 LRSGIGSLFS
-441 AAQSLGTTIL
+441 AAQSLCVTIV
-451 NALANLP
+451 NAFINLP
-458 ALLFNAGATAIVRM
+458 TVLFNAGATAIVHL
-472 IQGLRS
+472 IQGFRS
-478 AWGVLTGIGV
+478 AWGVITSIGGRIV
-488 QIISV
+488 V
-493 IISGLASLGSR
+493 AVISGLVSLASRMWSS
-504 LWNKAKS
+504 AKS
-511 AVSRMISAF
+511 AASRMFSAF
-520 RSGGW
+520 RAVSW
-525 GSIGTHIIS
+525 GSVGTHIIS

-541 GAAGRLF
+541 GAAGKLF

-554 ASRALKSAKKALGIE
+554 ASKALSAAKKVLGIN
-569 SPSKIFAAEVGHF
+569 SPSRVFAAEVGRW
-582 IPSGIALGVERNEG
+582 IPAGIAVGVTKNSG
-596 VLTASMKHA
+596 MLSSVMDDTAKSM
-605 AGTMTDAFNPN
+605 TSSFNPN
-616 LVRTANSSWSQM
+616 LVRNAQISWSGATQ
-628 NMYPAYK
+628 NNA
-635 DAFSG
+635 ANQTG
-640 GVVQNINIYQPVK
+640 NVVQNINIYQPVK
-653 TPGETARAIKDAAF
+653 TPGETAEAIKNTAKYAF
-667 KIGLA
+667 A
-672 GGQ
+672 GDYI

>member
-1 MATELGQ
+1 MATELGK

-30 DFDSAGQSLG
+30 DMDSAGTSLG
-40 TSLGSKIKKAL
+40 KGLGSKIKAAI

-56 GKALKTAIFE
+56 GKVLKTAIFE

-87 VKQYASQA
+87 VKKYAA
-95 FKTAGMSANE
+95 EAYRTAGMSGNE

-122 GNTKKAAQL
+122 GNTKKAAKL

-143 NKMGSDI
+143 NKMGTDL
-150 SMITQTYQSLAR
+150 SMVTQTYQSLAR

-191 LTGKKYDISNFSDVT
+191 LTGKKYDISSFSDVT

-214 EMGITGTTAKEAAST
+214 QMGITGTTAKEAAST

-235 MMKASAK
+235 MMKSAAK

-288 TTFPQLFSQIGKS
+288 TTFPQIFSKIGNS
-301 LGANMPG
+301 LGASMPG
-308 LISKGLSMITQFTAS
+308 LISKGLTMVTQFTAS
-323 LRNNAGKFIS
+323 LRKNAGKFVS
-333 AGMDMLLKLAQGFAR
+333 AGMEMLLKLAQGWAN
-348 SMPVLIQKI
+348 SMPVMIQKI
-357 PQIVT
+357 PQIIT
-362 NIAGIINDNA
+362 NIAGLINDNA
-372 PKVLATGVKIIIT
+372 PKIMITGGKIIIT
-385 LAKGLIQA
+385 LVKGLINA

-408 WNAFTAFSWLNLGG
+408 WNAFTAFNWMSLGS
-422 TIIRGIVGA
+422 TMISGIAGA
-431 LRGGVGALFS
+431 LRSGIGSLFS
-441 AAQSLGTTIL
+441 AAQSLCVTIV
-451 NALANLP
+451 NAFINLP
-458 ALLFNAGATAIVRM
+458 TVLFNAGATAIVHL
-472 IQGLRS
+472 IQGFRS
-478 AWGVLTGIGV
+478 AWGVITSIGGRIV
-488 QIISV
+488 V
-493 IISGLASLGSR
+493 AVISGLVSLASRMWSS
-504 LWNKAKS
+504 AKS
-511 AVSRMISAF
+511 AASRMLSAF
-520 RSGGW
+520 RAVSW
-525 GSIGTHIIS
+525 GSVGTHIIS

-541 GAAGRLF
+541 GAAGKLF
-548 SAMKNL
+548 SSMKNL
-554 ASRALKSAKKALGIE
+554 ASKALSAAKKVLGIN
-569 SPSKIFAAEVGHF
+569 SPSRVFAAEVGRW
-582 IPSGIALGVERNEG
+582 IPAGIAVGVTKNSGILSSVMDDTAKSM
-596 VLTASMKHA
+596 TAS
-605 AGTMTDAFNPN
+605 FNPN
-616 LVRTANSSWSQM
+616 LVRNAQISWSGATQ
-628 NMYPAYK
+628 NNA
-635 DAFSG
+635 ANQTG
-640 GVVQNINIYQPVK
+640 NVVQNINIYQPVK
-653 TPGETARAIKDAAF
+653 TPGETAEAIKNTAKYAF
-667 KIGLA
+667 A
-672 GGQ
+672 GDYI

>member
-1 MATELGQ
+1 MATELGK

-30 DFDSAGQSLG
+30 DMDSAGTSLG
-40 TSLGSKIKKAL
+40 KGLGSKIKAAI

-56 GKALKTAIFE
+56 GKVLKTAIFE

-87 VKQYASQA
+87 VKKYAA
-95 FKTAGMSANE
+95 EAYRTAGMSGNE

-122 GNTKKAAQL
+122 GNTKKAAKL

-143 NKMGSDI
+143 NKMGTDL
-150 SMITQTYQSLAR
+150 SMVTQTYQSLAR

-191 LTGKKYDISNFSDVT
+191 LTGKKYDISSFSDVT

-214 EMGITGTTAKEAAST
+214 QMGITGTTAKEAAST

-235 MMKASAK
+235 MMKSAAK

-259 NLVAS
+259 NLVTS

-272 LPALGNIAKG
+272 MPALGNIAKG

-288 TTFPQLFSQIGKS
+288 TTFPQMFSKIGNS
-301 LGANMPG
+301 LGASMPG
-308 LISKGLSMITQFTAS
+308 LISKGLTMVTQFTAS
-323 LRNNAGKFIS
+323 LRRNAGKFVS
-333 AGMDMLLKLAQGFAR
+333 AGMEMLLKLAQGWAN
-348 SMPVLIQKI
+348 SMPVMIQKI
-357 PQIVT
+357 PQIIT
-362 NIAGIINDNA
+362 NIAGLINDNA
-372 PKVLATGVKIIIT
+372 PKIMVTGGKIIIT
-385 LAKGLIQA
+385 LVRGLINA

-408 WNAFTAFSWLNLGG
+408 WNAFTAFNWMSLGSSM
-422 TIIRGIVGA
+422 ISGIAGA
-431 LRGGVGALFS
+431 LRSGIGSLFS
-441 AAQSLGTTIL
+441 AAQSLCVTIV
-451 NALANLP
+451 NAFINLP
-458 ALLFNAGATAIVRM
+458 TVLFNAGATAIVHL
-472 IQGLRS
+472 IQGFRS
-478 AWGVLTGIGV
+478 AWGVITSIGGRIV
-488 QIISV
+488 V
-493 IISGLASLGSR
+493 AVISGLVSLASRMWSS
-504 LWNKAKS
+504 AKS
-511 AVSRMISAF
+511 AASRMLSAF
-520 RSGGW
+520 RAVSW
-525 GSIGTHIIS
+525 GSVGTHIIS

-541 GAAGRLF
+541 GAAGKLF
-548 SAMKNL
+548 SSMKNL
-554 ASRALKSAKKALGIE
+554 ASKALSAAKKVLGIN
-569 SPSKIFAAEVGHF
+569 SPSRVFAAEVGRW
-582 IPSGIALGVERNEG
+582 IPAGIAVGVTKNSG
-596 VLTASMKHA
+596 MLSSVMDNTAKSM
-605 AGTMTDAFNPN
+605 TSSFNPN
-616 LVRTANSSWSQM
+616 LVRNAQISWSGATQ
-628 NMYPAYK
+628 NNA
-635 DAFSG
+635 ANQTG
-640 GVVQNINIYQPVK
+640 NVVQNINIYQPVK
-653 TPGETARAIKDAAF
+653 TPGETAEAIKNTAKYAF
-667 KIGLA
+667 A
-672 GGQ
+672 GDYI